1 MNLFRQ
7 QKFSIRKFNVGIF
20 SALIATVTF
29 ISINPTTASA
39 AEQNQPAQNQPAQPA
54 DANAQP
60 NANAGAQANPAAQPA
75 APANQGQPAAQPAN
89 QGGQA
94 NPAGGTAQ
102 PAGGAAQ
109 PAAGTAQPAGQG
121 NQADPNNAAQ
131 AQPGNQAAPANQA
144 GQGNNQ
150 ATPANQTQ
158 PANAPAAAQPAAPVA
173 ANAQTQDPNASN
185 TGEGSI
191 NTTLTFDDPAISTDE
206 NRQDPTVTVTDKV
219 NGYSLIN
226 NGKIGFVNSELRRSD
241 MFDKNNPQN
250 YQARG
255 NVAALGRVNANDST
269 DHGNFNGISKT
280 VNVKPDSEL
289 IINFTTMQTN
299 SKQGATNL
307 VIKDAK
313 KNTELATVNVAK
325 TGTAHLFKVPTDADR
340 LDLQF
345 IPDNTA
351 VADASRIT
359 TNKDG
364 YKYYSFI
371 DNVGL
376 FSGSHL
382 YVKNRDLAPKA
393 TNNKEYTI
401 NTEIGNNGNFG
412 ASLKSDQF
420 KYEVTLPQGVTYV
433 NDSLT
438 TTFPNGNED
447 STVLKNM
454 TVNYDQNANKVTFT
468 SQGVT
473 TARGTHTKEVLFP
486 DKSLKLSYKVNVA
499 NIDTPKNIDFNEKL
513 TYRTASDVVINNAQ
527 PEVTLTAD
535 PFSVA
540 VEMNKDA
547 LQQQVNSQVDNSHYT
562 TASIAEYNKL
572 KQQADTILNED
583 ANHVETA
590 NRASQTDIDGLVTKL
605 QAALIDNQAAI
616 AELDAKAQEK
626 VTAAQQSKKVT
637 QDEVAALVTKIN
649 NDKNNAIAEINKQT
663 TSQGVTTEK
672 DNGIAVLEQ
681 DVITP
686 TVKPQAK
693 QDIIQA
699 VTTRKQQIKKSN
711 ASLQDEKDVANDKI
725 GKIETK
731 AIKDIGAA
739 TTNAQVEAIKTK
751 AINDINQ
758 TTPATTAK
766 AAALEEFDEVVQ
778 AQIDQAPLNP
788 DTTNEEVAEA
798 IERINAAKV
807 SGVKAIETT
816 MTAQDLERVKNE
828 EISKIEN
835 ITDSTQTKMDAYN
848 EVKQAA
854 TARKAQNATV
864 SNATNEEVAEADA
877 AVEAAQK
884 QGLHD
889 IQVVKSKQEVADT
902 KSKVL
907 DKINAIQTQ
916 AKVKPAADTE
926 VENAYNTRKQ
936 EIQNSNASTTEEK
949 QAAYTELDTKK
960 QEARTNLDT
969 ANSNSEVAT
978 AKDNGIAAINQVQ
991 AATTKKSDAK
1001 AEIAQK
1007 ASERKTAIEA
1017 MNDSTTEE
1025 QQAAKDKVDQ
1035 AVVTANADIDNA
1047 AANADIDNAAANAD
1061 VDNAKTTN
1069 EATIA
1074 AITPDANVKPAA
1086 KQAIA
1091 DKVQAQETAINANNG
1106 STTEEKEA
1114 AKQQVQTE
1122 KTTADT
1128 AIDGAHS
1135 NAEVEAAK
1143 NAEIAKIEAIQPAT
1157 TTKDDAK
1164 QAIATKANERK
1175 TAIAQTQDIT
1185 AEEIAA
1191 ANADVDNAVTQANS
1205 NIEAANS
1212 QNDVDQAK
1220 TTGETSIDQV
1230 TPTVNKKVT
1239 ARNEITAILNNKL
1252 QEIQATPDAT
1262 DEEKQAADAEANT
1275 ENGKANQA
1283 ISAAITNAQ
1292 VDEAKA
1298 NAEAAINAVTP
1309 KVVKK
1314 QAAKDEI
1321 DQLQATQ
1328 TNVINNDQ
1336 NATTEEKEA
1345 AIQQLAT
1352 AVTDAK
1358 NNITAATD
1366 DNGVDQAKDAG
1377 KNSIQSTQ
1385 PATAVKLNAKNDV
1398 DQAVTT
1404 QNQAIDN
1411 TTGATTEE
1419 KNAAKDLVLKA
1430 KEKAYLDI
1438 LNAQTTNDVTQ
1449 IKDQAVTDIQ
1459 GITADTTIKDVAKD
1473 ELATKANEQKALIA
1487 QTADATT
1494 EEKEQANQQVDAQ
1507 LTQGNQNIENAQSID
1522 DVNTAKENAIQ
1533 AIDPIQASTDVKTNA
1548 RAELLTEMQNK
1559 ITEILSDNTT
1569 TNEEKG
1575 KDIEP
1580 VRATYEE
1587 GLNNINTAN
1596 TTGDVTTAKDTAV
1609 QKVQQLHANPVK
1621 KPAGKTAL
1629 DQAAADRKTQIEQ
1642 TPNAS
1647 QQEINDAKQEVDA
1660 ALNQAKTNVDQSSTN
1675 EYVDNAVKEGKAKI
1689 NAVKTFSEYK
1699 KDALAKIADAY
1710 NAKVNEA
1717 DNSNASTS
1725 SEIAEAK
1732 QKLAELKQTADQNVN
1747 QATSKDDIE
1756 VQIHNDLD
1764 NINDYTI
1771 PTGKKESATTD
1782 LYAYADQKKNNI
1794 SADTNAT
1801 QDEKQQAIKQVDQNV
1816 QTALESIN
1824 NGVDNGDVDDALTQ
1838 GKAAIDAI
1846 QVDATVKPKANQAIE
1861 VKAEDT
1867 KESIDQSDQLTAE
1880 EKTEALAMIKQIT
1893 DQAKQGIT
1901 DATTTAEVEKAKAQG
1916 LEAFDNI
1923 QIDSTEKQKAIEEL
1937 ETALDQIEA
1946 GVNVDADATT
1956 EEKEAFTNALED
1968 ILSKA
1973 TEDISDQ
1980 TTNAEIATVKN
1991 SALEQLKA
1999 QRINPEV
2006 KKNAL
2011 EAIREVVNKQI
2022 EIIKNADA
2030 DASAKE
2036 IARTDLGRYF
2046 DRFADKLDKTQTNAE
2061 VAELQNVTIP
2071 AIEAIVPQNDP
2082 DANDTNNGIDNNDA
2096 TANSNAN
2103 ATPENTGQP
2112 NVSETTDNGKADAS
2126 PTTPNNSDA
2135 ATGETTATSA
2145 TDDAN
2150 DKPQANNNSSVD
2162 ASTNSPT
2169 MDNDV
2174 TSKPEVEST
2183 NNGTT
2188 DKPVTETDNAT
2199 PAESTTNNNST
2210 TTATNENAPTGST
2223 ATAPTTASTEAASSA
2238 DSKDNASVNDS
2249 KQNAEVNN
2257 SAESQS
2263 TNGKVAQPKSENK
2276 AKAEKDGRDST
2287 NQSMVESTTETLPSA
2302 DITEPNVPSNT
2313 SKDKEESTTN
2323 QTDAGQL
2330 KSETNVASNEA
2341 DKSPSKADT
2350 EVSNKP
2356 STSASS
2362 EAKDKM
2368 TSTNVSQ
2375 KDDTATAD
2383 TNDTQTSV
2391 GPVANNKA
2399 KDMQTNDTQKSVGS
2413 VANNKATQNDGAN
2426 ASPATVSNGS
2436 NSANQ
2441 DMLNV
2446 TKPEENKVKTKSAQ
2460 QGKVNK
2466 PKQQAKTLPD
2476 TGMSHNDDL
2485 PYAELALG
2493 AGMAFLIR
2501 RFTKKDQQTEE

>member
-29 ISINPTTASA
+29 ISTNPTTASA

-54 DANAQP
+54 DANTQP
-60 NANAGAQANPAAQPA
+60 NANAGAQANPTAQPA

-94 NPAGGTAQ
+94 NPAGG
-102 PAGGAAQ
+102 AAQ
-109 PAAGTAQPAGQG
+109 PNTQPAGQG

-150 ATPANQTQ
+150 ATPNNNATPANQTQ
-158 PANAPAAAQPAAPVA
+158 PANAPAAAQPA

-325 TGTAHLFKVPTDADR
+325 TGTAHLFKVPTDADS

-393 TNNKEYTI
+393 TNNKEFTI

-412 ASLKSDQF
+412 ASLKADQF

-572 KQQADTILNED
+572 KQQADNILNED

-590 NRASQTDIDGLVTKL
+590 NRASQAAIDGLVTKL

-731 AIKDIGAA
+731 AIKDIDAA

-758 TTPATTAK
+758 TAPATTAK

-807 SGVKAIETT
+807 SGVKAIEATT
-816 MTAQDLERVKNE
+816 TAQDLERVKNE

-848 EVKQAA
+848 DVKQAA

-960 QEARTNLDT
+960 QEARTNLDA
-969 ANSNSEVAT
+969 ANTNSDVTT
-978 AKDNGIAAINQVQ
+978 AKDNSIAAINQVQ

-1035 AVVTANADIDNA
+1035 AVVTANTDIDNA
-1047 AANADIDNAAANAD
+1047 AANTD

-1074 AITPDANVKPAA
+1074 AITPDANVKPTA

-1091 DKVQAQETAINANNG
+1091 DKVQAQETAIDAYNG
-1106 STTEEKEA
+1106 ATTEEKAA

-1122 KTTADT
+1122 KTTADA

-1164 QAIATKANERK
+1164 QAITTKANERK
-1175 TAIAQTQDIT
+1175 AAIAQTQDIT

-1230 TPTVNKKVT
+1230 TPTVNKKAT
-1239 ARNEITAILNNKL
+1239 ARNEITTILNNKL
-1252 QEIQATPDAT
+1252 QAIQATPDAT

-1283 ISAAITNAQ
+1283 ISAATTNAQ

-1298 NAEAAINAVTP
+1298 NAEVAINAVTP

-1321 DQLQATQ
+1321 DQLQVAQ
-1328 TNVINNDQ
+1328 TSVINNDQ
-1336 NATTEEKEA
+1336 NATNEEKEA

-1385 PATAVKLNAKNDV
+1385 PATAVKSNAKNEV

-1430 KEKAYLDI
+1430 KEKAYQDI

-1449 IKDQAVTDIQ
+1449 IKDQAVADVQ

-1522 DVNTAKENAIQ
+1522 DVNTAKDNAIQ

-1660 ALNQAKTNVDQSSTN
+1660 TLNQAKTNVDQSSTN

-1699 KDALAKIADAY
+1699 KDALAKIEAAY
-1710 NAKVNEA
+1710 NSKVNEA

-1771 PTGKKESATTD
+1771 PTGKKETATTD

-1861 VKAEDT
+1861 AKAEDT
-1867 KESIDQSDQLTAE
+1867 KESIDHSDQLTAE

-1893 DQAKQGIT
+1893 DQAKKGIN

-2030 DASAKE
+2030 SAKE

-2046 DRFADKLDKTQTNAE
+2046 DRFADNLDKTQTNAE

-2082 DANDTNNGIDNNDA
+2082 DANDTNNGTDNNDA

-2135 ATGETTATSA
+2135 ATGETTATSTNNPS

-2150 DKPQANNNSSVD
+2150 NKPTANNNSSVD
-2162 ASTNSPT
+2162 ASTDNSAT
-2169 MDNDV
+2169 GNGTID
-2174 TSKPEVEST
+2174 KPEVEST

-2188 DKPVTETDNAT
+2188 DKPATETDNVT
-2199 PAESTTNNNST
+2199 PAESTTNNNS

-2238 DSKDNASVNDS
+2238 DSKDNAFVNDS

-2263 TNGKVAQPKSENK
+2263 TNGMVVQPKSENK

-2302 DITEPNVPSNT
+2302 DITEPKVPSNT

-2323 QTDAGQL
+2323 QTDAGHL
-2330 KSETNVASNEA
+2330 KSETNVASNEV
-2341 DKSPSKADT
+2341 DKSEGNVDT
-2350 EVSNKP
+2350 DVSNKP
-2356 STSASS
+2356 STSKPS
-2362 EAKDKM
+2362 EAKDKA
-2368 TSTNVSQ
+2368 TSTEDSQ
-2375 KDDTATAD
+2375 KADMATAD
-2383 TNDTQTSV
+2383 T
-2391 GPVANNKA
+2391 
-2399 KDMQTNDTQKSVGS
+2399 KDNQAAIGATADV
-2413 VANNKATQNDGAN
+2413 NNKATQNDGAN

-2436 NSANQ
+2436 NSTNQ

-2446 TKPEENKVKTKSAQ
+2446 TKTEENKANVKSAQ

>member
-29 ISINPTTASA
+29 ISTNPTTASA

-54 DANAQP
+54 DANTQP
-60 NANAGAQANPAAQPA
+60 NANAGAQANPTAQPA
-75 APANQGQPAAQPAN
+75 APANQGQPAVQPAN

-94 NPAGGTAQ
+94 NPAGG
-102 PAGGAAQ
+102 AAQ
-109 PAAGTAQPAGQG
+109 PNTQPAGQG

-131 AQPGNQAAPANQA
+131 AQPGNQATPANQA

-150 ATPANQTQ
+150 ATPNNNATPANQTQ
-158 PANAPAAAQPAAPVA
+158 PANAPAAAQPAAQPAAPVA

-250 YQARG
+250 YQAKG

-412 ASLKSDQF
+412 ASLKADQF
-420 KYEVTLPQGVTYV
+420 KYEVKLPQGVTYV

-590 NRASQTDIDGLVTKL
+590 NRASQADIDGLVTKL

-731 AIKDIGAA
+731 AIKDIDAA

-807 SGVKAIETT
+807 SGVKAIEATT
-816 MTAQDLERVKNE
+816 TAQDLERVKNE

-877 AVEAAQK
+877 AVDAAQK

-902 KSKVL
+902 KSKVI

-960 QEARTNLDT
+960 QEARTNLDA
-969 ANSNSEVAT
+969 ANTNSDVTT

-1047 AANADIDNAAANAD
+1047 TANTD

-1074 AITPDANVKPAA
+1074 AITPDANVKPQA

-1091 DKVQAQETAINANNG
+1091 DKVQAQETAIDANNG
-1106 STTEEKEA
+1106 STTEEKTA
-1114 AKQQVQTE
+1114 AKQQAQTE
-1122 KTTADT
+1122 KTTADA
-1128 AIDGAHS
+1128 AIDAAHT

-1143 NAEIAKIEAIQPAT
+1143 NA
-1157 TTKDDAK
+1157 
-1164 QAIATKANERK
+1164 
-1175 TAIAQTQDIT
+1175 
-1185 AEEIAA
+1185 EIAA

-1230 TPTVNKKVT
+1230 TPTVNKKAT
-1239 ARNEITAILNNKL
+1239 ARNEITTILNNKL

-1283 ISAAITNAQ
+1283 ISAATTNAQ

-1385 PATAVKLNAKNDV
+1385 PATAVKSNAKNDV

-1430 KEKAYLDI
+1430 KEKAYQDI

-1449 IKDQAVTDIQ
+1449 IKDQAVADIQ

-1771 PTGKKESATTD
+1771 PTGKKETATTD

-2399 KDMQTNDTQKSVGS
+2399 KDMQTNDM
-2413 VANNKATQNDGAN
+2413 KA
-2426 ASPATVSNGS
+2426 SLATVSNGS

-2446 TKPEENKVKTKSAQ
+2446 TNTDDHQAKTKSAQ

-2501 RFTKKDQQTEE
+2501 RSTKKDQQTEE

>member
-29 ISINPTTASA
+29 ISTNPTTASA
-39 AEQNQPAQNQPAQPA
+39 AEQNQPAQNQP
-54 DANAQP
+54 
-60 NANAGAQANPAAQPA
+60 AQPA

-94 NPAGGTAQ
+94 NPAGG
-102 PAGGAAQ
+102 AAQ
-109 PAAGTAQPAGQG
+109 PNTQPAGQG

-150 ATPANQTQ
+150 ATPNNNATPANQTQ
-158 PANAPAAAQPAAPVA
+158 PANAPAAAQPA

-393 TNNKEYTI
+393 TNNKEFTI

-412 ASLKSDQF
+412 ASLKADQF

-572 KQQADTILNED
+572 KQQADNILNED

-590 NRASQTDIDGLVTKL
+590 NRASQAAIDGLVTKL

-731 AIKDIGAA
+731 AIKDIDAA

-758 TTPATTAK
+758 TAPATTAK

-807 SGVKAIETT
+807 SGVKAIEATT
-816 MTAQDLERVKNE
+816 TAQDLERVKNE

-848 EVKQAA
+848 DVKQAA

-960 QEARTNLDT
+960 QEARTNLDA
-969 ANSNSEVAT
+969 ANTNSDVTT
-978 AKDNGIAAINQVQ
+978 AKDNSIAAINQVQ

-1035 AVVTANADIDNA
+1035 AVVTANTDIDNA
-1047 AANADIDNAAANAD
+1047 AANTD

-1074 AITPDANVKPAA
+1074 AITPDANVKPTA

-1091 DKVQAQETAINANNG
+1091 DKVQAQETAIDAYNG
-1106 STTEEKEA
+1106 ATTEEKAA

-1122 KTTADT
+1122 KTTADA

-1164 QAIATKANERK
+1164 QAITTKANERK
-1175 TAIAQTQDIT
+1175 AAIAQTQDIT

-1230 TPTVNKKVT
+1230 TPTVNKKAT
-1239 ARNEITAILNNKL
+1239 ARNEITTILNNKL
-1252 QEIQATPDAT
+1252 QAIQATPDAT

-1283 ISAAITNAQ
+1283 ISAATTNAQ

-1298 NAEAAINAVTP
+1298 NAEVAINAVTP

-1321 DQLQATQ
+1321 DQLQVAQ
-1328 TNVINNDQ
+1328 TSVINNDQ
-1336 NATTEEKEA
+1336 NATNEEKEA

-1385 PATAVKLNAKNDV
+1385 PATAVKSNAKNEV

-1430 KEKAYLDI
+1430 KEKAYQDI

-1449 IKDQAVTDIQ
+1449 IKDQAVADVQ

-1522 DVNTAKENAIQ
+1522 DVNTAKDNAIQ

-1660 ALNQAKTNVDQSSTN
+1660 TLNQAKTNVDQSSTN

-1699 KDALAKIADAY
+1699 KDALAKIEAAY
-1710 NAKVNEA
+1710 NSKVNEA

-1771 PTGKKESATTD
+1771 PTGKKETATTD

-1861 VKAEDT
+1861 AKAEDT
-1867 KESIDQSDQLTAE
+1867 KESIDHSDQLTAE

-1893 DQAKQGIT
+1893 DQAKKGIN

-2030 DASAKE
+2030 SAKE

-2046 DRFADKLDKTQTNAE
+2046 DRFADNLDKTQTNAE

-2082 DANDTNNGIDNNDA
+2082 DANDTNNGTDNNDA

-2135 ATGETTATSA
+2135 ATGETTATSTNNPS

-2150 DKPQANNNSSVD
+2150 NKPTANNNSSVD
-2162 ASTNSPT
+2162 ASTDNSAT
-2169 MDNDV
+2169 GNGTID
-2174 TSKPEVEST
+2174 KPEVEST

-2188 DKPVTETDNAT
+2188 DKPATETDNVT
-2199 PAESTTNNNST
+2199 PAESTTNNNS

-2238 DSKDNASVNDS
+2238 DSKDNAFVNDS

-2263 TNGKVAQPKSENK
+2263 TNGMVVQPKSENK

-2302 DITEPNVPSNT
+2302 DITEPKVPSNT

-2323 QTDAGQL
+2323 QTDAGHL
-2330 KSETNVASNEA
+2330 KSETNVASNEV
-2341 DKSPSKADT
+2341 DKSEGNVDT
-2350 EVSNKP
+2350 DVSNKP
-2356 STSASS
+2356 STSKPS
-2362 EAKDKM
+2362 EAKDKA
-2368 TSTNVSQ
+2368 TSTEDSQ
-2375 KDDTATAD
+2375 KADMATAD
-2383 TNDTQTSV
+2383 T
-2391 GPVANNKA
+2391 
-2399 KDMQTNDTQKSVGS
+2399 KDNQAAIGATADV
-2413 VANNKATQNDGAN
+2413 NNKATQNDGAN

-2436 NSANQ
+2436 NSTNQ

-2446 TKPEENKVKTKSAQ
+2446 TKTEENKANVKSAQ

>member
-29 ISINPTTASA
+29 ISTNPTTASA
-39 AEQNQPAQNQPAQPA
+39 AEQNQPAQNQPA
-54 DANAQP
+54 DANTQP
-60 NANAGAQANPAAQPA
+60 NANAGAQANPTAQPA

-94 NPAGGTAQ
+94 NPAGG
-102 PAGGAAQ
+102 AAQ
-109 PAAGTAQPAGQG
+109 PNTQPAGQG

-150 ATPANQTQ
+150 ATPNNNATPANQTQ
-158 PANAPAAAQPAAPVA
+158 PANAPAAAQPA

-393 TNNKEYTI
+393 TNNKEFTI

-412 ASLKSDQF
+412 ASLKADQF

-572 KQQADTILNED
+572 KQQADNILNED

-590 NRASQTDIDGLVTKL
+590 NRASQAAIDGLVTKL

-731 AIKDIGAA
+731 AIKDIDAA

-758 TTPATTAK
+758 TAPATTAK

-807 SGVKAIETT
+807 SGVKAIEATT
-816 MTAQDLERVKNE
+816 TAQDLERVKNE

-848 EVKQAA
+848 DVKQAA

-960 QEARTNLDT
+960 QEARTNLDA
-969 ANSNSEVAT
+969 ANTNSDVTT
-978 AKDNGIAAINQVQ
+978 AKDNSIAAINQVQ

-1035 AVVTANADIDNA
+1035 AVVTANTDIDNA
-1047 AANADIDNAAANAD
+1047 AANTD

-1074 AITPDANVKPAA
+1074 AITPDANVKPTA

-1091 DKVQAQETAINANNG
+1091 DKVQAQETAIDAYNG
-1106 STTEEKEA
+1106 ATTEEKAA

-1122 KTTADT
+1122 KTTADA

-1164 QAIATKANERK
+1164 QAITTKANERK
-1175 TAIAQTQDIT
+1175 AAIAQTQDIT

-1230 TPTVNKKVT
+1230 TPTVNKKAT
-1239 ARNEITAILNNKL
+1239 ARNEITTILNNKL
-1252 QEIQATPDAT
+1252 QAIQATPDAT

-1283 ISAAITNAQ
+1283 ISAATTNAQ

-1298 NAEAAINAVTP
+1298 NAEVAINAVTP

-1321 DQLQATQ
+1321 DQLQVAQ
-1328 TNVINNDQ
+1328 TSVINNDQ
-1336 NATTEEKEA
+1336 NATNEEKEA

-1385 PATAVKLNAKNDV
+1385 PATAVKSNAKNEV

-1430 KEKAYLDI
+1430 KEKAYQDI

-1449 IKDQAVTDIQ
+1449 IKDQAVADVQ

-1522 DVNTAKENAIQ
+1522 DVNTAKDNAIQ

-1660 ALNQAKTNVDQSSTN
+1660 TLNQAKTNVDQSSTN

-1699 KDALAKIADAY
+1699 KDALAKIEAVY
-1710 NAKVNEA
+1710 NSKVNEA

-1771 PTGKKESATTD
+1771 PTGKKETATTD

-1861 VKAEDT
+1861 AKAEDT
-1867 KESIDQSDQLTAE
+1867 KESIDHSDQLTAE

-1893 DQAKQGIT
+1893 DQAKKGIN

-2030 DASAKE
+2030 SAKE

-2046 DRFADKLDKTQTNAE
+2046 DRFADNLDKTQTNAE

-2082 DANDTNNGIDNNDA
+2082 DANDTNNGTDNNDA

-2135 ATGETTATSA
+2135 ATGETTATSTNNPS

-2150 DKPQANNNSSVD
+2150 NKPTANNNSSVD
-2162 ASTNSPT
+2162 ASTDNSAT
-2169 MDNDV
+2169 GNGTID
-2174 TSKPEVEST
+2174 KPEVEST

-2188 DKPVTETDNAT
+2188 DKPATETDNVT
-2199 PAESTTNNNST
+2199 PAESTTNNNS

-2238 DSKDNASVNDS
+2238 DSKDNAFVNDS

-2263 TNGKVAQPKSENK
+2263 TNGMVVQPKSENK

-2302 DITEPNVPSNT
+2302 DITEPKVPSNT

-2323 QTDAGQL
+2323 QTDAGHL
-2330 KSETNVASNEA
+2330 KSETNVASNEV
-2341 DKSPSKADT
+2341 DKSEGNVDT
-2350 EVSNKP
+2350 DVSNKP
-2356 STSASS
+2356 STSKPS
-2362 EAKDKM
+2362 EAKDKA
-2368 TSTNVSQ
+2368 TSTEDSQ
-2375 KDDTATAD
+2375 KADMATAD
-2383 TNDTQTSV
+2383 T
-2391 GPVANNKA
+2391 
-2399 KDMQTNDTQKSVGS
+2399 KDNQAAIGATADV
-2413 VANNKATQNDGAN
+2413 NNKATQNDGAN

-2436 NSANQ
+2436 NSTNQ

-2446 TKPEENKVKTKSAQ
+2446 TKTEENKANVKSAQ

>member
-29 ISINPTTASA
+29 ISTNPTTASA

-54 DANAQP
+54 DANTQP

-94 NPAGGTAQ
+94 NPAGG
-102 PAGGAAQ
+102 AAQ
-109 PAAGTAQPAGQG
+109 PNTQPAGQG

-150 ATPANQTQ
+150 ATPNNNATPANQTQ
-158 PANAPAAAQPAAPVA
+158 PANAPAAVQPAAPVA

-250 YQARG
+250 YQAKG

-351 VADASRIT
+351 VADTSRIT

-412 ASLKSDQF
+412 ASLKADQF

-590 NRASQTDIDGLVTKL
+590 NRASQADIDGLVTKL

-731 AIKDIGAA
+731 AIKDIDAA

-758 TTPATTAK
+758 TAPATTAK

-807 SGVKAIETT
+807 SGVKAIEATT
-816 MTAQDLERVKNE
+816 TAQDLERVKNE

-848 EVKQAA
+848 DVKQAA
-854 TARKAQNATV
+854 TARKTQNATV

-877 AVEAAQK
+877 AVDAAQK

-949 QAAYTELDTKK
+949 QAAYTELDAKK
-960 QEARTNLDT
+960 QEARTNLDA
-969 ANSNSEVAT
+969 ANTNSDVTT

-1035 AVVTANADIDNA
+1035 VVVT
-1047 AANADIDNAAANAD
+1047 ANADIDNAAANAD

-1074 AITPDANVKPAA
+1074 AITPDANVKPTA

-1091 DKVQAQETAINANNG
+1091 DKVQAQETAIDANNG
-1106 STTEEKEA
+1106 STTEEKTA

-1122 KTTADT
+1122 KTTADA
-1128 AIDGAHS
+1128 AIDAAHT

-1157 TTKDDAK
+1157 TTKDNAK
-1164 QAIATKANERK
+1164 EAIATKANERK

-1191 ANADVDNAVTQANS
+1191 ANADVDNAVTQANN

-1230 TPTVNKKVT
+1230 TPTVNKKAT
-1239 ARNEITAILNNKL
+1239 ARNEITTILNNKL
-1252 QEIQATPDAT
+1252 QAIQATPDAT
-1262 DEEKQAADAEANT
+1262 NEEKQAADAEANT
-1275 ENGKANQA
+1275 ENGKAIQA
-1283 ISAAITNAQ
+1283 IAAATTNAD

-1336 NATTEEKEA
+1336 NATNEEKEA

-1385 PATAVKLNAKNDV
+1385 PATAVKSNAKNDV

-1430 KEKAYLDI
+1430 KEKAYQDI

-1449 IKDQAVTDIQ
+1449 IKDQAVADIQ

-1507 LTQGNQNIENAQSID
+1507 LTQGNQ
-1522 DVNTAKENAIQ
+1522 
-1533 AIDPIQASTDVKTNA
+1533 
-1548 RAELLTEMQNK
+1548 
-1559 ITEILSDNTT
+1559 
-1569 TNEEKG
+1569 
-1575 KDIEP
+1575 
-1580 VRATYEE
+1580 
-1587 GLNNINTAN
+1587 
-1596 TTGDVTTAKDTAV
+1596 
-1609 QKVQQLHANPVK
+1609 NPVK

-1771 PTGKKESATTD
+1771 PTGKKETATTD

-2391 GPVANNKA
+2391 GPDANNKA
-2399 KDMQTNDTQKSVGS
+2399 MQNG
-2413 VANNKATQNDGAN
+2413 GAN
-2426 ASPATVSNGS
+2426 ASSATVSNGS
-2436 NSANQ
+2436 HSMHQ
-2441 DMLNV
+2441 DMLKV
-2446 TKPEENKVKTKSAQ
+2446 TNTDDHQAKTKSAQ

>member
-94 NPAGGTAQ
+94 NPAGGAAQ
-102 PAGGAAQ
+102 PVGGAAQ

-158 PANAPAAAQPAAPVA
+158 PANAPAAQPAAPVA

-393 TNNKEYTI
+393 TNNKEFTI

-412 ASLKSDQF
+412 ASLKADQF
-420 KYEVTLPQGVTYV
+420 KYEVTLPQGVTYI

-454 TVNYDQNANKVTFT
+454 TVNYDQTANKVTFT

-590 NRASQTDIDGLVTKL
+590 NRASQADIDGLVTKL

-616 AELDAKAQEK
+616 AELDTKAQEK

-731 AIKDIGAA
+731 AIKDIDAA

-807 SGVKAIETT
+807 SGVKAIEATT
-816 MTAQDLERVKNE
+816 TAQDLERVKNE

-864 SNATNEEVAEADA
+864 SNATNEEVAEAD
-877 AVEAAQK
+877 
-884 QGLHD
+884 
-889 IQVVKSKQEVADT
+889 
-902 KSKVL
+902 
-907 DKINAIQTQ
+907 
-916 AKVKPAADTE
+916 TE

-960 QEARTNLDT
+960 QEARTNLDA
-969 ANSNSEVAT
+969 ANTNSAVTT

-1025 QQAAKDKVDQ
+1025 QQAAKEKVDQ
-1035 AVVTANADIDNA
+1035 AVLSANADIDNA
-1047 AANADIDNAAANAD
+1047 AANTD

-1074 AITPDANVKPAA
+1074 AITPDANVKPQA

-1091 DKVQAQETAINANNG
+1091 DKVQAQEKAIDANNG
-1106 STTEEKEA
+1106 STTEEKAA

-1122 KTTADT
+1122 KTTADA
-1128 AIDGAHS
+1128 AIDAAHT

-1157 TTKDDAK
+1157 TTKDNAK
-1164 QAIATKANERK
+1164 EAIATKANERK

-1230 TPTVNKKVT
+1230 TPTVNKKAT

-1275 ENGKANQA
+1275 ENGKAIQA
-1283 ISAAITNAQ
+1283 IAAATTNAQ
-1292 VDEAKA
+1292 VDEAKT

-1314 QAAKDEI
+1314 QTAKDEI

-1385 PATAVKLNAKNDV
+1385 PATSVKSNAKNDV

-1430 KEKAYLDI
+1430 KEKAYQDI

-1449 IKDQAVTDIQ
+1449 IKDQAVADIQ

-1522 DVNTAKENAIQ
+1522 DVNTAKDNAIQ

-1559 ITEILSDNTT
+1559 ITEILNNNET

-1575 KDIEP
+1575 NDIGP
-1580 VRATYEE
+1580 VRAAYEE
-1587 GLNNINTAN
+1587 GLNNINAAT

-1621 KPAGKTAL
+1621 KPAGKKEL
-1629 DQAAADRKTQIEQ
+1629 DQAAADKKTQIEQ

-1647 QQEINDAKQEVDA
+1647 QQEINDAKQEVDTE
-1660 ALNQAKTNVDQSSTN
+1660 LNQAKTNVDQSSTN

-1699 KDALAKIADAY
+1699 KDALAKIEDAY

-1801 QDEKQQAIKQVDQNV
+1801 QDEKQ
-1816 QTALESIN
+1816 
-1824 NGVDNGDVDDALTQ
+1824 
-1838 GKAAIDAI
+1838 
-1846 QVDATVKPKANQAIE
+1846 
-1861 VKAEDT
+1861 
-1867 KESIDQSDQLTAE
+1867 
-1880 EKTEALAMIKQIT
+1880 
-1893 DQAKQGIT
+1893 
-1901 DATTTAEVEKAKAQG
+1901 
-1916 LEAFDNI
+1916 
-1923 QIDSTEKQKAIEEL
+1923 
-1937 ETALDQIEA
+1937 
-1946 GVNVDADATT
+1946 
-1956 EEKEAFTNALED
+1956 
-1968 ILSKA
+1968 
-1973 TEDISDQ
+1973 
-1980 TTNAEIATVKN
+1980 
-1991 SALEQLKA
+1991 
-1999 QRINPEV
+1999 
-2006 KKNAL
+2006 
-2011 EAIREVVNKQI
+2011 
-2022 EIIKNADA
+2022 
-2030 DASAKE
+2030 
-2036 IARTDLGRYF
+2036 
-2046 DRFADKLDKTQTNAE
+2046 
-2061 VAELQNVTIP
+2061 
-2071 AIEAIVPQNDP
+2071 
-2082 DANDTNNGIDNNDA
+2082 
-2096 TANSNAN
+2096 
-2103 ATPENTGQP
+2103 
-2112 NVSETTDNGKADAS
+2112 
-2126 PTTPNNSDA
+2126 
-2135 ATGETTATSA
+2135 
-2145 TDDAN
+2145 
-2150 DKPQANNNSSVD
+2150 
-2162 ASTNSPT
+2162 
-2169 MDNDV
+2169 
-2174 TSKPEVEST
+2174 
-2183 NNGTT
+2183 
-2188 DKPVTETDNAT
+2188 
-2199 PAESTTNNNST
+2199 
-2210 TTATNENAPTGST
+2210 
-2223 ATAPTTASTEAASSA
+2223 
-2238 DSKDNASVNDS
+2238 
-2249 KQNAEVNN
+2249 
-2257 SAESQS
+2257 
-2263 TNGKVAQPKSENK
+2263 
-2276 AKAEKDGRDST
+2276 
-2287 NQSMVESTTETLPSA
+2287 
-2302 DITEPNVPSNT
+2302 
-2313 SKDKEESTTN
+2313 
-2323 QTDAGQL
+2323 
-2330 KSETNVASNEA
+2330 
-2341 DKSPSKADT
+2341 
-2350 EVSNKP
+2350 
-2356 STSASS
+2356 
-2362 EAKDKM
+2362 
-2368 TSTNVSQ
+2368 
-2375 KDDTATAD
+2375 
-2383 TNDTQTSV
+2383 
-2391 GPVANNKA
+2391 
-2399 KDMQTNDTQKSVGS
+2399 
-2413 VANNKATQNDGAN
+2413 
-2426 ASPATVSNGS
+2426 
-2436 NSANQ
+2436 
-2441 DMLNV
+2441 
-2446 TKPEENKVKTKSAQ
+2446 
-2460 QGKVNK
+2460 
-2466 PKQQAKTLPD
+2466 
-2476 TGMSHNDDL
+2476 
-2485 PYAELALG
+2485 
-2493 AGMAFLIR
+2493 
-2501 RFTKKDQQTEE
+2501 

>member
-29 ISINPTTASA
+29 ISTNPTTASA

-54 DANAQP
+54 DANTQP
-60 NANAGAQANPAAQPA
+60 NANAGAQANPTAQPA

-94 NPAGGTAQ
+94 NPAGG
-102 PAGGAAQ
+102 AAQ
-109 PAAGTAQPAGQG
+109 PNTQPAGQG

-150 ATPANQTQ
+150 ATPNNNATPANQTQ
-158 PANAPAAAQPAAPVA
+158 PANAPAAAQPA

-393 TNNKEYTI
+393 TNNKEFTI

-412 ASLKSDQF
+412 ASLKADQF

-572 KQQADTILNED
+572 KQQADNILNED

-590 NRASQTDIDGLVTKL
+590 NRASQAAIDGLVTKL

-731 AIKDIGAA
+731 AIKDIDAA

-758 TTPATTAK
+758 TAPATTAK

-807 SGVKAIETT
+807 SGVKAIEATT
-816 MTAQDLERVKNE
+816 TAQDLERVKNE

-848 EVKQAA
+848 DVKQAA

-960 QEARTNLDT
+960 QEARTNLDA
-969 ANSNSEVAT
+969 ANTNSDVTT
-978 AKDNGIAAINQVQ
+978 AKDNSIAAINQVQ

-1035 AVVTANADIDNA
+1035 AVVTANTDIDNA
-1047 AANADIDNAAANAD
+1047 AANTD

-1074 AITPDANVKPAA
+1074 AITPDANVKPTA

-1091 DKVQAQETAINANNG
+1091 DKVQAQETAIDAYNG
-1106 STTEEKEA
+1106 ATTEEKAA

-1122 KTTADT
+1122 KTTADA

-1164 QAIATKANERK
+1164 QAITTKANERK
-1175 TAIAQTQDIT
+1175 AAIAQTQDIT

-1230 TPTVNKKVT
+1230 TPTVNKKAT
-1239 ARNEITAILNNKL
+1239 ARNEITTILNNKL
-1252 QEIQATPDAT
+1252 QAIQATPDAT

-1283 ISAAITNAQ
+1283 ISAATTNAQ

-1298 NAEAAINAVTP
+1298 NAEVAINAVTP

-1321 DQLQATQ
+1321 DQLQVAQ
-1328 TNVINNDQ
+1328 TSVINNDQ
-1336 NATTEEKEA
+1336 NATNEEKEA

-1366 DNGVDQAKDAG
+1366 DNGVDQAKNAG

-1385 PATAVKLNAKNDV
+1385 PATAVKSNAKNEV

-1430 KEKAYLDI
+1430 KEKAYQDI

-1449 IKDQAVTDIQ
+1449 IKDQAVADVQ

-1507 LTQGNQNIENAQSID
+1507 LTQGNQNIENTQSID
-1522 DVNTAKENAIQ
+1522 DVNTAKDNAIQ

-1660 ALNQAKTNVDQSSTN
+1660 TLNQAKTNVDQSSTN

-1699 KDALAKIADAY
+1699 KDALAKIEAAY
-1710 NAKVNEA
+1710 NSKVNEA

-1771 PTGKKESATTD
+1771 PTGKKETATTD

-1861 VKAEDT
+1861 AKAEDT
-1867 KESIDQSDQLTAE
+1867 KESIDHSDQLTAE

-1893 DQAKQGIT
+1893 DQAKKGIN

-2030 DASAKE
+2030 SAKE

-2046 DRFADKLDKTQTNAE
+2046 DRFADNLDKTQTNAE

-2082 DANDTNNGIDNNDA
+2082 DANDTNNGTDNNDA

-2135 ATGETTATSA
+2135 ATGETTATSTNNPS

-2150 DKPQANNNSSVD
+2150 NKPTANNNSSVD
-2162 ASTNSPT
+2162 ASTDNSAT
-2169 MDNDV
+2169 GNGTID
-2174 TSKPEVEST
+2174 KPEVEST

-2188 DKPVTETDNAT
+2188 DKPATETDNVT
-2199 PAESTTNNNST
+2199 PAESTTNNNS

-2238 DSKDNASVNDS
+2238 DSKDNAFVNDS

-2263 TNGKVAQPKSENK
+2263 TNGMVVQPKSENK

-2302 DITEPNVPSNT
+2302 DITEPKVPSNT

-2323 QTDAGQL
+2323 QTDAGHL
-2330 KSETNVASNEA
+2330 KSETNVASNEV
-2341 DKSPSKADT
+2341 DKSEGNVDT
-2350 EVSNKP
+2350 DVSNKP
-2356 STSASS
+2356 STSKPS
-2362 EAKDKM
+2362 EAKDKA
-2368 TSTNVSQ
+2368 TSTEDSQ
-2375 KDDTATAD
+2375 KADMATAD
-2383 TNDTQTSV
+2383 T
-2391 GPVANNKA
+2391 
-2399 KDMQTNDTQKSVGS
+2399 KDNQAAIGATADV
-2413 VANNKATQNDGAN
+2413 NNKATQNDGAN

-2436 NSANQ
+2436 NSTNQ

-2446 TKPEENKVKTKSAQ
+2446 TKTEENKANVKSAQ

>member
-29 ISINPTTASA
+29 ISTNPTTASA

-54 DANAQP
+54 DANTQP
-60 NANAGAQANPAAQPA
+60 NANAGAQANPTAQPA

-94 NPAGGTAQ
+94 NPAGG
-102 PAGGAAQ
+102 AAQ
-109 PAAGTAQPAGQG
+109 PNTQPAGQG

-150 ATPANQTQ
+150 ATPNNNATPANQTQ
-158 PANAPAAAQPAAPVA
+158 PANAPAAAQPA

-191 NTTLTFDDPAISTDE
+191 NTILTFDDPAISTDE

-393 TNNKEYTI
+393 TNNKEFTI

-412 ASLKSDQF
+412 ASLKADQF

-572 KQQADTILNED
+572 KQQADNILNED

-590 NRASQTDIDGLVTKL
+590 NRASQAAIDGLVTKL

-731 AIKDIGAA
+731 AIKDIDAA

-758 TTPATTAK
+758 TAPATTAK

-807 SGVKAIETT
+807 SGVKAIEATT
-816 MTAQDLERVKNE
+816 TAQDLEGVKNE

-848 EVKQAA
+848 DVKQAA

-960 QEARTNLDT
+960 QEARTNLDA
-969 ANSNSEVAT
+969 ANTNSDVTT
-978 AKDNGIAAINQVQ
+978 AKDNSIAAINQVQ

-1035 AVVTANADIDNA
+1035 AVVTANTDIDNA
-1047 AANADIDNAAANAD
+1047 AANTD

-1074 AITPDANVKPAA
+1074 AITPDANVKPTA

-1091 DKVQAQETAINANNG
+1091 DKVQAQETAIDAYNG
-1106 STTEEKEA
+1106 ATTEEKAA

-1122 KTTADT
+1122 KTTADA

-1164 QAIATKANERK
+1164 QAITTKANERK
-1175 TAIAQTQDIT
+1175 AAIAQTQDIT

-1230 TPTVNKKVT
+1230 TPTVNKKAT
-1239 ARNEITAILNNKL
+1239 ARNEITTILNNKL
-1252 QEIQATPDAT
+1252 QAIQATPDAT

-1283 ISAAITNAQ
+1283 ISAATTNAQ

-1298 NAEAAINAVTP
+1298 NAEVAINAVTP

-1321 DQLQATQ
+1321 DQLQVAQ
-1328 TNVINNDQ
+1328 TSVINNDQ
-1336 NATTEEKEA
+1336 NATNEEKEA

-1385 PATAVKLNAKNDV
+1385 PATAVKSNAKNEV

-1430 KEKAYLDI
+1430 KEKAYQDI

-1449 IKDQAVTDIQ
+1449 IKDQAVADVQ

-1522 DVNTAKENAIQ
+1522 DVNTAKDNAIQ

-1660 ALNQAKTNVDQSSTN
+1660 TLNQAKTNVDQSSTN

-1699 KDALAKIADAY
+1699 KDALAKIEAAY
-1710 NAKVNEA
+1710 NSKVNEA

-1771 PTGKKESATTD
+1771 PTGKKETATTD

-1861 VKAEDT
+1861 AKAEDT
-1867 KESIDQSDQLTAE
+1867 KESIDHSDQLTAE

-1893 DQAKQGIT
+1893 DQAKKGIN

-2030 DASAKE
+2030 SAKE

-2046 DRFADKLDKTQTNAE
+2046 DRFADNLDKTQTNAE

-2082 DANDTNNGIDNNDA
+2082 DANDTNNGTDNNDA

-2135 ATGETTATSA
+2135 ATGETTATSTNNPS

-2150 DKPQANNNSSVD
+2150 NKPTANNNSSVD
-2162 ASTNSPT
+2162 ASTDNSAT
-2169 MDNDV
+2169 GNGTID
-2174 TSKPEVEST
+2174 KPEVEST

-2188 DKPVTETDNAT
+2188 DKPATETDNVT
-2199 PAESTTNNNST
+2199 PAESTTNNNS

-2238 DSKDNASVNDS
+2238 DSKDNAFVNDS

-2263 TNGKVAQPKSENK
+2263 TNGMVVQPKSENK

-2302 DITEPNVPSNT
+2302 DITEPKVPSNT

-2323 QTDAGQL
+2323 QTDAGHL
-2330 KSETNVASNEA
+2330 KSETNVASNEV
-2341 DKSPSKADT
+2341 DKSEGNVDT
-2350 EVSNKP
+2350 DVSNKP
-2356 STSASS
+2356 STSKPS
-2362 EAKDKM
+2362 EAKDKA
-2368 TSTNVSQ
+2368 TSTEDSQ
-2375 KDDTATAD
+2375 KADMATAD
-2383 TNDTQTSV
+2383 T
-2391 GPVANNKA
+2391 
-2399 KDMQTNDTQKSVGS
+2399 KDNQAAIGATADV
-2413 VANNKATQNDGAN
+2413 NNKATQNDGAN

-2436 NSANQ
+2436 NSTNQ

-2446 TKPEENKVKTKSAQ
+2446 TKTEENKANVKSAQ

>member
-29 ISINPTTASA
+29 ISTNPTTASA

-54 DANAQP
+54 DANTQP
-60 NANAGAQANPAAQPA
+60 NANAGAQANPTAQPA

-94 NPAGGTAQ
+94 NPAGG
-102 PAGGAAQ
+102 AAQ
-109 PAAGTAQPAGQG
+109 PNTQPAGQG

-150 ATPANQTQ
+150 ATPNNNATPANQTQ
-158 PANAPAAAQPAAPVA
+158 PANAPAAAQPA

-393 TNNKEYTI
+393 TNNKEFTI

-412 ASLKSDQF
+412 ASLKADQF

-572 KQQADTILNED
+572 KQQADNILNED

-590 NRASQTDIDGLVTKL
+590 NRASQAAIDGLVTKL

-731 AIKDIGAA
+731 AIKDIDAA

-758 TTPATTAK
+758 TAPATTAK

-807 SGVKAIETT
+807 SGVKAIEATT
-816 MTAQDLERVKNE
+816 TAQDLERVKNE

-848 EVKQAA
+848 DVKQAA

-960 QEARTNLDT
+960 QEARTNLDA
-969 ANSNSEVAT
+969 ANTNSDVTT
-978 AKDNGIAAINQVQ
+978 AKDNSIAAINQVQ

-1035 AVVTANADIDNA
+1035 AVVTANTDIDNA
-1047 AANADIDNAAANAD
+1047 AANTD

-1074 AITPDANVKPAA
+1074 AITPDANVKPTA

-1091 DKVQAQETAINANNG
+1091 DKVQAQETAIDAYNG
-1106 STTEEKEA
+1106 ATTEEKAA

-1122 KTTADT
+1122 KTTADA

-1164 QAIATKANERK
+1164 QAITTKANERK
-1175 TAIAQTQDIT
+1175 AAIAQTQDIT

-1230 TPTVNKKVT
+1230 TPTVNKKAT
-1239 ARNEITAILNNKL
+1239 ARNEITTILNNKL
-1252 QEIQATPDAT
+1252 QAIQATPDAT

-1283 ISAAITNAQ
+1283 ISAATTNAQ

-1298 NAEAAINAVTP
+1298 NAEVAINAVTP

-1321 DQLQATQ
+1321 DQLQVAQ
-1328 TNVINNDQ
+1328 TSVINNDQ
-1336 NATTEEKEA
+1336 NATNEEKEA

-1385 PATAVKLNAKNDV
+1385 PATAVTDAKNEV

-1430 KEKAYLDI
+1430 KEKAYQDI

-1449 IKDQAVTDIQ
+1449 IKDQAVADVQ

-1522 DVNTAKENAIQ
+1522 DVNTAKDNAIQ

-1660 ALNQAKTNVDQSSTN
+1660 TLNQAKTNVDQSSTN

-1699 KDALAKIADAY
+1699 KDALAKIEAAY
-1710 NAKVNEA
+1710 NSKVNEA

-1771 PTGKKESATTD
+1771 PTGKKETATTD

-1861 VKAEDT
+1861 AKAEDT
-1867 KESIDQSDQLTAE
+1867 KESIDHSDQLTAE

-1893 DQAKQGIT
+1893 DQAKKGIN

-2030 DASAKE
+2030 SAKE

-2046 DRFADKLDKTQTNAE
+2046 DRFADNLDKTQTNAE

-2082 DANDTNNGIDNNDA
+2082 DANDTNNGTDNNDA

-2135 ATGETTATSA
+2135 ATGETTATSTNNPS

-2150 DKPQANNNSSVD
+2150 NKPTANNNSSVD
-2162 ASTNSPT
+2162 ASTDNSAT
-2169 MDNDV
+2169 GNGTID
-2174 TSKPEVEST
+2174 KPEVEST

-2188 DKPVTETDNAT
+2188 DKPATETDNVT
-2199 PAESTTNNNST
+2199 PAESTTNNNS

-2238 DSKDNASVNDS
+2238 DSKDNAFVNDS

-2263 TNGKVAQPKSENK
+2263 TNGMVVQPKSENK

-2302 DITEPNVPSNT
+2302 DITEPKVPSNT

-2323 QTDAGQL
+2323 QTDAGHL
-2330 KSETNVASNEA
+2330 KSETNVASNEV
-2341 DKSPSKADT
+2341 DKSEGNVDT
-2350 EVSNKP
+2350 DVSNKP
-2356 STSASS
+2356 STSKPS
-2362 EAKDKM
+2362 EAKDKA
-2368 TSTNVSQ
+2368 TSTEDSQ
-2375 KDDTATAD
+2375 KADMATAD
-2383 TNDTQTSV
+2383 T
-2391 GPVANNKA
+2391 
-2399 KDMQTNDTQKSVGS
+2399 KDNQAAIGATADV
-2413 VANNKATQNDGAN
+2413 NNKATQNDGAN

-2436 NSANQ
+2436 NSTNQ

-2446 TKPEENKVKTKSAQ
+2446 TKTEENKANVKSAQ

>member
-94 NPAGGTAQ
+94 NPAGGAAQ
-102 PAGGAAQ
+102 PVGGAAQ

-158 PANAPAAAQPAAPVA
+158 PANAPAAQPAAPVA

-393 TNNKEYTI
+393 TNNKEFTI

-412 ASLKSDQF
+412 ASLKADQF
-420 KYEVTLPQGVTYV
+420 KYEVTLPQGVTYI

-454 TVNYDQNANKVTFT
+454 TVNYDQTANKVTFT

-590 NRASQTDIDGLVTKL
+590 NRASQADIDGLVTKL

-616 AELDAKAQEK
+616 AELDTKAQEK

-731 AIKDIGAA
+731 AIKDIDAA

-807 SGVKAIETT
+807 SGVKAIEATT
-816 MTAQDLERVKNE
+816 TAQDLERVKNE

-960 QEARTNLDT
+960 QEARTNLDA
-969 ANSNSEVAT
+969 ANTNSAVTT

-1025 QQAAKDKVDQ
+1025 QQAAKEKVDQ
-1035 AVVTANADIDNA
+1035 AVLSANADIDNA
-1047 AANADIDNAAANAD
+1047 AANTD

-1074 AITPDANVKPAA
+1074 AITPDANVKPQA

-1091 DKVQAQETAINANNG
+1091 DKVQAQEKAIDANNG
-1106 STTEEKEA
+1106 STTEEKAA

-1122 KTTADT
+1122 KTTADA
-1128 AIDGAHS
+1128 AIDAAHT

-1157 TTKDDAK
+1157 TTKDNAK
-1164 QAIATKANERK
+1164 EAIATKANERK

-1230 TPTVNKKVT
+1230 TPTVNKKAT

-1262 DEEKQAADAEANT
+1262 DEEKQAADAEA
-1275 ENGKANQA
+1275 
-1283 ISAAITNAQ
+1283 
-1292 VDEAKA
+1292 
-1298 NAEAAINAVTP
+1298 AINAVTP

-1314 QAAKDEI
+1314 QTAKDEI

-1385 PATAVKLNAKNDV
+1385 PATSVKSNAKNDV

-1430 KEKAYLDI
+1430 KEKAYQDI

-1449 IKDQAVTDIQ
+1449 IKDQAVADIQ

-1522 DVNTAKENAIQ
+1522 DVNTAKDNAIQ

-1559 ITEILSDNTT
+1559 ITEILNNNET

-1575 KDIEP
+1575 NDIGP
-1580 VRATYEE
+1580 VRAAYEE
-1587 GLNNINTAN
+1587 GLNNINAAT

-1621 KPAGKTAL
+1621 KPAGKKEL
-1629 DQAAADRKTQIEQ
+1629 DQAAADKKTQIEQ

-1647 QQEINDAKQEVDA
+1647 QQEINDAKQEVDTE
-1660 ALNQAKTNVDQSSTN
+1660 LNQAKTNVDQSSTN

-1699 KDALAKIADAY
+1699 KDALAKIEDAY

-1801 QDEKQQAIKQVDQNV
+1801 QDEKQ
-1816 QTALESIN
+1816 
-1824 NGVDNGDVDDALTQ
+1824 
-1838 GKAAIDAI
+1838 
-1846 QVDATVKPKANQAIE
+1846 
-1861 VKAEDT
+1861 
-1867 KESIDQSDQLTAE
+1867 
-1880 EKTEALAMIKQIT
+1880 
-1893 DQAKQGIT
+1893 
-1901 DATTTAEVEKAKAQG
+1901 
-1916 LEAFDNI
+1916 
-1923 QIDSTEKQKAIEEL
+1923 
-1937 ETALDQIEA
+1937 
-1946 GVNVDADATT
+1946 
-1956 EEKEAFTNALED
+1956 
-1968 ILSKA
+1968 
-1973 TEDISDQ
+1973 
-1980 TTNAEIATVKN
+1980 
-1991 SALEQLKA
+1991 
-1999 QRINPEV
+1999 
-2006 KKNAL
+2006 
-2011 EAIREVVNKQI
+2011 
-2022 EIIKNADA
+2022 
-2030 DASAKE
+2030 
-2036 IARTDLGRYF
+2036 
-2046 DRFADKLDKTQTNAE
+2046 
-2061 VAELQNVTIP
+2061 
-2071 AIEAIVPQNDP
+2071 
-2082 DANDTNNGIDNNDA
+2082 
-2096 TANSNAN
+2096 
-2103 ATPENTGQP
+2103 
-2112 NVSETTDNGKADAS
+2112 
-2126 PTTPNNSDA
+2126 
-2135 ATGETTATSA
+2135 
-2145 TDDAN
+2145 
-2150 DKPQANNNSSVD
+2150 
-2162 ASTNSPT
+2162 
-2169 MDNDV
+2169 
-2174 TSKPEVEST
+2174 
-2183 NNGTT
+2183 
-2188 DKPVTETDNAT
+2188 
-2199 PAESTTNNNST
+2199 
-2210 TTATNENAPTGST
+2210 
-2223 ATAPTTASTEAASSA
+2223 
-2238 DSKDNASVNDS
+2238 
-2249 KQNAEVNN
+2249 
-2257 SAESQS
+2257 
-2263 TNGKVAQPKSENK
+2263 
-2276 AKAEKDGRDST
+2276 
-2287 NQSMVESTTETLPSA
+2287 
-2302 DITEPNVPSNT
+2302 
-2313 SKDKEESTTN
+2313 
-2323 QTDAGQL
+2323 
-2330 KSETNVASNEA
+2330 
-2341 DKSPSKADT
+2341 
-2350 EVSNKP
+2350 
-2356 STSASS
+2356 
-2362 EAKDKM
+2362 
-2368 TSTNVSQ
+2368 
-2375 KDDTATAD
+2375 
-2383 TNDTQTSV
+2383 
-2391 GPVANNKA
+2391 
-2399 KDMQTNDTQKSVGS
+2399 
-2413 VANNKATQNDGAN
+2413 
-2426 ASPATVSNGS
+2426 
-2436 NSANQ
+2436 
-2441 DMLNV
+2441 
-2446 TKPEENKVKTKSAQ
+2446 
-2460 QGKVNK
+2460 
-2466 PKQQAKTLPD
+2466 
-2476 TGMSHNDDL
+2476 
-2485 PYAELALG
+2485 
-2493 AGMAFLIR
+2493 
-2501 RFTKKDQQTEE
+2501 

>member
-1 MNLFRQ
+1 
-7 QKFSIRKFNVGIF
+7 
-20 SALIATVTF
+20 
-29 ISINPTTASA
+29 
-39 AEQNQPAQNQPAQPA
+39 
-54 DANAQP
+54 
-60 NANAGAQANPAAQPA
+60 
-75 APANQGQPAAQPAN
+75 
-89 QGGQA
+89 
-94 NPAGGTAQ
+94 
-102 PAGGAAQ
+102 
-109 PAAGTAQPAGQG
+109 
-121 NQADPNNAAQ
+121 
-131 AQPGNQAAPANQA
+131 
-144 GQGNNQ
+144 
-150 ATPANQTQ
+150 
-158 PANAPAAAQPAAPVA
+158 
-173 ANAQTQDPNASN
+173 
-185 TGEGSI
+185 
-191 NTTLTFDDPAISTDE
+191 
-206 NRQDPTVTVTDKV
+206 
-219 NGYSLIN
+219 
-226 NGKIGFVNSELRRSD
+226 
-241 MFDKNNPQN
+241 
-250 YQARG
+250 
-255 NVAALGRVNANDST
+255 
-269 DHGNFNGISKT
+269 
-280 VNVKPDSEL
+280 
-289 IINFTTMQTN
+289 
-299 SKQGATNL
+299 
-307 VIKDAK
+307 
-313 KNTELATVNVAK
+313 
-325 TGTAHLFKVPTDADR
+325 
-340 LDLQF
+340 
-345 IPDNTA
+345 
-351 VADASRIT
+351 
-359 TNKDG
+359 
-364 YKYYSFI
+364 
-371 DNVGL
+371 
-376 FSGSHL
+376 
-382 YVKNRDLAPKA
+382 
-393 TNNKEYTI
+393 
-401 NTEIGNNGNFG
+401 
-412 ASLKSDQF
+412 
-420 KYEVTLPQGVTYV
+420 
-433 NDSLT
+433 
-438 TTFPNGNED
+438 
-447 STVLKNM
+447 
-454 TVNYDQNANKVTFT
+454 
-468 SQGVT
+468 
-473 TARGTHTKEVLFP
+473 
-486 DKSLKLSYKVNVA
+486 
-499 NIDTPKNIDFNEKL
+499 
-513 TYRTASDVVINNAQ
+513 
-527 PEVTLTAD
+527 
-535 PFSVA
+535 
-540 VEMNKDA
+540 
-547 LQQQVNSQVDNSHYT
+547 
-562 TASIAEYNKL
+562 
-572 KQQADTILNED
+572 
-583 ANHVETA
+583 
-590 NRASQTDIDGLVTKL
+590 
-605 QAALIDNQAAI
+605 
-616 AELDAKAQEK
+616 
-626 VTAAQQSKKVT
+626 
-637 QDEVAALVTKIN
+637 
-649 NDKNNAIAEINKQT
+649 
-663 TSQGVTTEK
+663 
-672 DNGIAVLEQ
+672 
-681 DVITP
+681 
-686 TVKPQAK
+686 
-693 QDIIQA
+693 
-699 VTTRKQQIKKSN
+699 
-711 ASLQDEKDVANDKI
+711 
-725 GKIETK
+725 
-731 AIKDIGAA
+731 
-739 TTNAQVEAIKTK
+739 
-751 AINDINQ
+751 
-758 TTPATTAK
+758 
-766 AAALEEFDEVVQ
+766 
-778 AQIDQAPLNP
+778 
-788 DTTNEEVAEA
+788 
-798 IERINAAKV
+798 
-807 SGVKAIETT
+807 
-816 MTAQDLERVKNE
+816 
-828 EISKIEN
+828 
-835 ITDSTQTKMDAYN
+835 MDAYN

-864 SNATNEEVAEADA
+864 SNATDEEVAEADA
-877 AVEAAQK
+877 AVDAAQTE
-884 QGLHD
+884 GLHD

-902 KSKVL
+902 KAKVL

-916 AKVKPAADTE
+916 ARVKPAADRE
-926 VENAYNTRKQ
+926 VDNAYNTRKQ
-936 EIQNSNASTTEEK
+936 EIQNSNTSTTEEK
-949 QAAYTELDTKK
+949 EAAYTQLDAKK
-960 QEARTNLDT
+960 QEARTNLDA
-969 ANSNSEVAT
+969 ANTNSAVTT

-1035 AVVTANADIDNA
+1035 AVVNANADIDNA
-1047 AANADIDNAAANAD
+1047 AANND

-1074 AITPDANVKPAA
+1074 AITPDANVKPQA

-1091 DKVQAQETAINANNG
+1091 DKVQAQETAIDANNG
-1106 STTEEKEA
+1106 ATTEEKTA

-1175 TAIAQTQDIT
+1175 AAIAQTQEIT

-1191 ANADVDNAVTQANS
+1191 ANANVDNAVTEAN
-1205 NIEAANS
+1205 NHIETANS
-1212 QNDVDQAK
+1212 QNEVDQAK
-1220 TTGETSIDQV
+1220 TTGEASIDQV
-1230 TPTVNKKVT
+1230 TPTVNKKAT
-1239 ARNEITAILNNKL
+1239 ARNEITTILNNKL
-1252 QEIQATPDAT
+1252 QAIQATPDAT
-1262 DEEKQAADAEANT
+1262 DEEKQAAETEANT
-1275 ENGKANQA
+1275 ENAKANQA
-1283 ISAAITNAQ
+1283 ITAATTNAE
-1292 VDEAKA
+1292 VDEAKT

-1309 KVVKK
+1309 KVMKK

-1321 DQLQATQ
+1321 DQLQAAQ
-1328 TNVINNDQ
+1328 TAVINNDQ
-1336 NATTEEKEA
+1336 NATNEEKEA

-1366 DNGVDQAKDAG
+1366 NNGVDTAKDAG

-1385 PATAVKLNAKNDV
+1385 PATAVKSNAKNEV

-1419 KNAAKDLVLKA
+1419 KNAAKDLVSKA
-1430 KEKAYLDI
+1430 KEKAYQDI

-1449 IKDQAVTDIQ
+1449 IKDQAVADIQ

-1473 ELATKANEQKALIA
+1473 ELATKAKEQKALIA

-1507 LTQGNQNIENAQSID
+1507 LTQGNQNIENAKSID
-1522 DVNTAKENAIQ
+1522 DVNTAKDNAIQ

-1548 RAELLTEMQNK
+1548 RAELLNEMQNK
-1559 ITEILSDNTT
+1559 ITEILNDNTT

-1580 VRATYEE
+1580 VRAAYEE
-1587 GLNNINTAN
+1587 GLNNINAAT

-1621 KPAGKTAL
+1621 KPAGKTEL
-1629 DQAAADRKTQIEQ
+1629 DQAAADKKTQIEQ

-1660 ALNQAKTNVDQSSTN
+1660 ALNQAKTNIDQSSTN

-1794 SADTNAT
+1794 LADTNAT

-1824 NGVDNGDVDDALTQ
+1824 NGVDNSDVDDALTQ
-1838 GKAAIDAI
+1838 GKATIDAV
-1846 QVDATVKPKANQAIE
+1846 QVDATVKPKANQAIDA
-1861 VKAEDT
+1861 KAQET

-1880 EKTEALAMIKQIT
+1880 EKTAALATIKQIT
-1893 DQAKQGIT
+1893 DQAKQGII

-1937 ETALDQIEA
+1937 EAALDQIEA

-1999 QRINPEV
+1999 QRINPVV

-2022 EIIKNADA
+2022 EIIENADA

-2046 DRFADKLDKTQTNAE
+2046 DRFADKLDKTQTNTE
-2061 VAELQNVTIP
+2061 VDELQNVTIP
-2071 AIEAIVPQNDP
+2071 AIEAIVPQKDP
-2082 DANDTNNGIDNNDA
+2082 NANDTNSGSDNNDA

-2112 NVSETTDNGKADAS
+2112 NVTESTDNANADTS
-2126 PTTPNNSDA
+2126 STTTNNHNDA
-2135 ATGETTATSA
+2135 ATGGTTATSTDNSA
-2145 TDDAN
+2145 TGN
-2150 DKPQANNNSSVD
+2150 GTSDKS
-2162 ASTNSPT
+2162 
-2169 MDNDV
+2169 
-2174 TSKPEVEST
+2174 EVEST

-2188 DKPVTETDNAT
+2188 DKSATETDNAT
-2199 PAESTTNNNST
+2199 PAESARNNNS

-2223 ATAPTTASTEAASSA
+2223 ATVPTTNASTGAASSA

-2276 AKAEKDGRDST
+2276 AKDEKDGRDST

-2302 DITEPNVPSNT
+2302 DITEPKVPSNT
-2313 SKDKEESTTN
+2313 EKDKKESTTN

-2341 DKSPSKADT
+2341 DKSEGNVDT
-2350 EVSNKP
+2350 DVSNKP
-2356 STSASS
+2356 STSKPS
-2362 EAKDKM
+2362 EAKDKA
-2368 TSTNVSQ
+2368 TSTEDSQ
-2375 KDDTATAD
+2375 KADMATSDKKDNQAAIGATAD
-2383 TNDTQTSV
+2383 V
-2391 GPVANNKA
+2391 
-2399 KDMQTNDTQKSVGS
+2399 
-2413 VANNKATQNDGAN
+2413 NNKATQNDGAN

-2441 DMLNV
+2441 DMLKV
-2446 TKPEENKVKTKSAQ
+2446 TNTDKHQAKATSAQ
-2460 QGKVNK
+2460 QGKENK
-2466 PKQQAKTLPD
+2466 AKQQAKTLPD

-2485 PYAELALG
+2485 PYVELALG

>member
-29 ISINPTTASA
+29 ISTNPTTASA

-54 DANAQP
+54 DVNTQP
-60 NANAGAQANPAAQPA
+60 NANTGAQANPTAQPA

-94 NPAGGTAQ
+94 NPAGG
-102 PAGGAAQ
+102 AAQ
-109 PAAGTAQPAGQG
+109 PNTQPAGQG

-150 ATPANQTQ
+150 ATPNNNATPANQTQ

-185 TGEGSI
+185 TREGSI

-393 TNNKEYTI
+393 TNNKEFTI
-401 NTEIGNNGNFG
+401 NTEVGNNGNFG
-412 ASLKSDQF
+412 ASLKADQF

-454 TVNYDQNANKVTFT
+454 TVNYDQTANT
-468 SQGVT
+468 
-473 TARGTHTKEVLFP
+473 
-486 DKSLKLSYKVNVA
+486 N
-499 NIDTPKNIDFNEKL
+499 
-513 TYRTASDVVINNAQ
+513 SDV
-527 PEVTLTAD
+527 T
-535 PFSVA
+535 
-540 VEMNKDA
+540 
-547 LQQQVNSQVDNSHYT
+547 
-562 TASIAEYNKL
+562 
-572 KQQADTILNED
+572 
-583 ANHVETA
+583 
-590 NRASQTDIDGLVTKL
+590 
-605 QAALIDNQAAI
+605 
-616 AELDAKAQEK
+616 
-626 VTAAQQSKKVT
+626 
-637 QDEVAALVTKIN
+637 
-649 NDKNNAIAEINKQT
+649 
-663 TSQGVTTEK
+663 
-672 DNGIAVLEQ
+672 
-681 DVITP
+681 
-686 TVKPQAK
+686 
-693 QDIIQA
+693 
-699 VTTRKQQIKKSN
+699 
-711 ASLQDEKDVANDKI
+711 
-725 GKIETK
+725 
-731 AIKDIGAA
+731 
-739 TTNAQVEAIKTK
+739 
-751 AINDINQ
+751 
-758 TTPATTAK
+758 
-766 AAALEEFDEVVQ
+766 
-778 AQIDQAPLNP
+778 
-788 DTTNEEVAEA
+788 
-798 IERINAAKV
+798 
-807 SGVKAIETT
+807 
-816 MTAQDLERVKNE
+816 
-828 EISKIEN
+828 
-835 ITDSTQTKMDAYN
+835 
-848 EVKQAA
+848 
-854 TARKAQNATV
+854 
-864 SNATNEEVAEADA
+864 
-877 AVEAAQK
+877 
-884 QGLHD
+884 
-889 IQVVKSKQEVADT
+889 
-902 KSKVL
+902 
-907 DKINAIQTQ
+907 
-916 AKVKPAADTE
+916 
-926 VENAYNTRKQ
+926 
-936 EIQNSNASTTEEK
+936 
-949 QAAYTELDTKK
+949 
-960 QEARTNLDT
+960 
-969 ANSNSEVAT
+969 T

-991 AATTKKSDAK
+991 AVTTKKSDAK

-1035 AVVTANADIDNA
+1035 AVVTANTDIDNA
-1047 AANADIDNAAANAD
+1047 AANTD

-1074 AITPDANVKPAA
+1074 AITPDANVKPTA

-1091 DKVQAQETAINANNG
+1091 DKVQAQETAIDANNG
-1106 STTEEKEA
+1106 ATTEEKA
-1114 AKQQVQTE
+1114 TAKQQVQTE

-1164 QAIATKANERK
+1164 QAITTKANERK

-1230 TPTVNKKVT
+1230 TPTVNKKAT
-1239 ARNEITAILNNKL
+1239 ARNEITTILNNKL
-1252 QEIQATPDAT
+1252 QEIQATPDVT
-1262 DEEKQAADAEANT
+1262 DEEKQTADAEANT

-1283 ISAAITNAQ
+1283 ISAATTNAQ

-1298 NAEAAINAVTP
+1298 NAEAAINAVTS

-1321 DQLQATQ
+1321 DQLQVAQ
-1328 TNVINNDQ
+1328 TSVINNDQ

-1366 DNGVDQAKDAG
+1366 DNGVDTAKDAG

-1385 PATAVKLNAKNDV
+1385 PATAVKSNAKNEV

-1419 KNAAKDLVLKA
+1419 KNAAKDLVLKV
-1430 KEKAYLDI
+1430 KEKAYQDI

-1449 IKDQAVTDIQ
+1449 IKDQAVADVQ
-1459 GITADTTIKDVAKD
+1459 GITADTTIKDVARD

-1494 EEKEQANQQVDAQ
+1494 EEKEQENQQVDAQ

-1522 DVNTAKENAIQ
+1522 DVNTAKDNAIQ

-1587 GLNNINTAN
+1587 GVNNINTAN

-1660 ALNQAKTNVDQSSTN
+1660 VLNQAKTNVDQSSTN

-1710 NAKVNEA
+1710 NAKVNEE

-1771 PTGKKESATTD
+1771 PTGKKETATTD

-1824 NGVDNGDVDDALTQ
+1824 NGVDNSDVDDALTQ
-1838 GKAAIDAI
+1838 GKAAIDTI

-1861 VKAEDT
+1861 AKAEDT
-1867 KESIDQSDQLTAE
+1867 KESIDHSDQLTAE

-1893 DQAKQGIT
+1893 DQAKKGIT

-1937 ETALDQIEA
+1937 EAALDQIEA

-1980 TTNAEIATVKN
+1980 TTNAEIATIKN

-1999 QRINPEV
+1999 QRINPVV
-2006 KKNAL
+2006 KKNTL

-2046 DRFADKLDKTQTNAE
+2046 DRFADKLDKTQTNTE

-2082 DANDTNNGIDNNDA
+2082 NANDTNNGTDNNDA

-2112 NVSETTDNGKADAS
+2112 NVTESTDNANADTS
-2126 PTTPNNSDA
+2126 STTTNNQNDTT
-2135 ATGETTATSA
+2135 TGETTATSA
-2145 TDDAN
+2145 NSSATNDAN
-2150 DKPQANNNSSVD
+2150 NKPTANNNSSVD
-2162 ASTNSPT
+2162 ASTDNSAT
-2169 MDNDV
+2169 GNGTTD
-2174 TSKPEVEST
+2174 KPEVEST

-2188 DKPVTETDNAT
+2188 DKPATETDNAT

-2210 TTATNENAPTGST
+2210 TTATNENVPTGST
-2223 ATAPTTASTEAASSA
+2223 ATAPTTASTEATSSA

-2302 DITEPNVPSNT
+2302 DITEPKVSSNT

-2323 QTDAGQL
+2323 QTDAEQHN
-2330 KSETNVASNEA
+2330 SDTNVTSNEVV
-2341 DKSPSKADT
+2341 KSPSKADT
-2350 EVSNKP
+2350 DVSNKP

-2375 KDDTATAD
+2375 TDDTATAD
-2383 TNDTQTSV
+2383 TNDTQKSV
-2391 GPVANNKA
+2391 GSAANNKA
-2399 KDMQTNDTQKSVGS
+2399 KDMQTNDM
-2413 VANNKATQNDGAN
+2413 KA
-2426 ASPATVSNGS
+2426 PLATVSKGS

-2446 TKPEENKVKTKSAQ
+2446 TKTKENKANAKSVQ

-2501 RFTKKDQQTEE
+2501 RFTKKDHQTEE

>member
-29 ISINPTTASA
+29 ISTNPTTASA

-54 DANAQP
+54 DANTQP
-60 NANAGAQANPAAQPA
+60 NANAGAQANPTAQPA
-75 APANQGQPAAQPAN
+75 APANQGQPAVQPAN

-94 NPAGGTAQ
+94 NPAGG
-102 PAGGAAQ
+102 AAQ
-109 PAAGTAQPAGQG
+109 PNTQPAGQG

-131 AQPGNQAAPANQA
+131 AQPGNQATPANQA

-150 ATPANQTQ
+150 ATPNNNATPANQTQ

-250 YQARG
+250 YQAKG

-412 ASLKSDQF
+412 ASLKADQF

-590 NRASQTDIDGLVTKL
+590 NRASQADIDGLVTKL

-731 AIKDIGAA
+731 AIKDIDAA

-758 TTPATTAK
+758 TAPATTAK

-807 SGVKAIETT
+807 SGVKAIEATT
-816 MTAQDLERVKNE
+816 TAQDLERVKNE

-877 AVEAAQK
+877 AVDAAQK

-960 QEARTNLDT
+960 QEARTNLDA
-969 ANSNSEVAT
+969 ANTNSDVTT
-978 AKDNGIAAINQVQ
+978 AKDNSIAAINQVQ

-1047 AANADIDNAAANAD
+1047 AANND

-1091 DKVQAQETAINANNG
+1091 DKVQAQETAIDGNNG
-1106 STTEEKEA
+1106 STTEEKAA

-1122 KTTADT
+1122 KTTADA
-1128 AIDGAHS
+1128 AIDAAHT

-1143 NAEIAKIEAIQPAT
+1143 KAAIAKIEAIQPAT
-1157 TTKDDAK
+1157 TTKDNAK
-1164 QAIATKANERK
+1164 EAIATKANERK

-1220 TTGETSIDQV
+1220 TTGENSIDQV
-1230 TPTVNKKVT
+1230 TPTVNKKAT

-1283 ISAAITNAQ
+1283 ISAATTNAQ

-1385 PATAVKLNAKNDV
+1385 PATAVKSNAKNDV

-1642 TPNAS
+1642 TSNAS

-1771 PTGKKESATTD
+1771 PTGKKETATTD

-1801 QDEKQQAIKQVDQNV
+1801 QDEKQKAIKQVDQNV

-2011 EAIREVVNKQI
+2011 EAIREVFNKQI
-2022 EIIKNADA
+2022 EIIKNA

-2276 AKAEKDGRDST
+2276 AMAEKDGRDST

-2313 SKDKEESTTN
+2313 SKDKEESTSN

-2399 KDMQTNDTQKSVGS
+2399 K
-2413 VANNKATQNDGAN
+2413 ATQNDGAN

-2436 NSANQ
+2436 HSMHQ

-2446 TKPEENKVKTKSAQ
+2446 TKTEENKANAKSAQ

-2466 PKQQAKTLPD
+2466 LKQQTKTLPD

>member
-29 ISINPTTASA
+29 ISTNPTTASA

-54 DANAQP
+54 DVNTQP
-60 NANAGAQANPAAQPA
+60 NANAGAQANPTAQPA

-94 NPAGGTAQ
+94 NPAGG
-102 PAGGAAQ
+102 AAQ
-109 PAAGTAQPAGQG
+109 PNTQPAGQG

-150 ATPANQTQ
+150 ATPNNNATPANQTQ

-185 TGEGSI
+185 TREGSI

-393 TNNKEYTI
+393 TNNKEFTI
-401 NTEIGNNGNFG
+401 NTEVGNNGNFG
-412 ASLKSDQF
+412 ASLKADQF

-454 TVNYDQNANKVTFT
+454 TVNYDQTANT
-468 SQGVT
+468 
-473 TARGTHTKEVLFP
+473 
-486 DKSLKLSYKVNVA
+486 N
-499 NIDTPKNIDFNEKL
+499 
-513 TYRTASDVVINNAQ
+513 SDV
-527 PEVTLTAD
+527 T
-535 PFSVA
+535 
-540 VEMNKDA
+540 
-547 LQQQVNSQVDNSHYT
+547 
-562 TASIAEYNKL
+562 
-572 KQQADTILNED
+572 
-583 ANHVETA
+583 
-590 NRASQTDIDGLVTKL
+590 
-605 QAALIDNQAAI
+605 
-616 AELDAKAQEK
+616 
-626 VTAAQQSKKVT
+626 
-637 QDEVAALVTKIN
+637 
-649 NDKNNAIAEINKQT
+649 
-663 TSQGVTTEK
+663 
-672 DNGIAVLEQ
+672 
-681 DVITP
+681 
-686 TVKPQAK
+686 
-693 QDIIQA
+693 
-699 VTTRKQQIKKSN
+699 
-711 ASLQDEKDVANDKI
+711 
-725 GKIETK
+725 
-731 AIKDIGAA
+731 
-739 TTNAQVEAIKTK
+739 
-751 AINDINQ
+751 
-758 TTPATTAK
+758 
-766 AAALEEFDEVVQ
+766 
-778 AQIDQAPLNP
+778 
-788 DTTNEEVAEA
+788 
-798 IERINAAKV
+798 
-807 SGVKAIETT
+807 
-816 MTAQDLERVKNE
+816 
-828 EISKIEN
+828 
-835 ITDSTQTKMDAYN
+835 
-848 EVKQAA
+848 
-854 TARKAQNATV
+854 
-864 SNATNEEVAEADA
+864 
-877 AVEAAQK
+877 
-884 QGLHD
+884 
-889 IQVVKSKQEVADT
+889 
-902 KSKVL
+902 
-907 DKINAIQTQ
+907 
-916 AKVKPAADTE
+916 
-926 VENAYNTRKQ
+926 
-936 EIQNSNASTTEEK
+936 
-949 QAAYTELDTKK
+949 
-960 QEARTNLDT
+960 
-969 ANSNSEVAT
+969 T

-991 AATTKKSDAK
+991 AVTTKKSDAK

-1035 AVVTANADIDNA
+1035 AVVTANTDIDNA
-1047 AANADIDNAAANAD
+1047 AANTD

-1074 AITPDANVKPAA
+1074 AITPDANVKPTA

-1091 DKVQAQETAINANNG
+1091 DKVQAQETAIDANNG
-1106 STTEEKEA
+1106 ATTEEKA
-1114 AKQQVQTE
+1114 TAKQQVQTE

-1164 QAIATKANERK
+1164 QAITTKANERK

-1230 TPTVNKKVT
+1230 TPTVNKKAT
-1239 ARNEITAILNNKL
+1239 ARNEITTILNNKL
-1252 QEIQATPDAT
+1252 QEIQATPDVT
-1262 DEEKQAADAEANT
+1262 DEEKQTADAEANT

-1283 ISAAITNAQ
+1283 ISAATTNAQ

-1298 NAEAAINAVTP
+1298 NAEAAINAVTS

-1321 DQLQATQ
+1321 DQLQVAQ
-1328 TNVINNDQ
+1328 TSVINNDQ

-1366 DNGVDQAKDAG
+1366 DNGVDTAKDAG

-1385 PATAVKLNAKNDV
+1385 PATAVKSNAKNEV

-1419 KNAAKDLVLKA
+1419 KNAAKDLVLKV
-1430 KEKAYLDI
+1430 KEKAYQDI

-1449 IKDQAVTDIQ
+1449 IKDQAVADVQ
-1459 GITADTTIKDVAKD
+1459 GITADTTIKDVARD

-1494 EEKEQANQQVDAQ
+1494 EEKEQENQQVDAQ

-1522 DVNTAKENAIQ
+1522 DVNTAKDNAIQ

-1660 ALNQAKTNVDQSSTN
+1660 VLNQAKTNVDQSSTN

-1710 NAKVNEA
+1710 NAKVNEE

-1771 PTGKKESATTD
+1771 PTGKKETATTD

-1824 NGVDNGDVDDALTQ
+1824 NGVDNSDVDDALTQ
-1838 GKAAIDAI
+1838 GKAAIDTI

-1861 VKAEDT
+1861 AKAEDT
-1867 KESIDQSDQLTAE
+1867 KESIDHSDQLTAE

-1893 DQAKQGIT
+1893 DQAKKGIT

-1937 ETALDQIEA
+1937 EAALDQIEA

-1980 TTNAEIATVKN
+1980 TTNAEIATIKN

-1999 QRINPEV
+1999 QRINPVV
-2006 KKNAL
+2006 KKNTL

-2046 DRFADKLDKTQTNAE
+2046 DRFADKLDKTQTNTE

-2082 DANDTNNGIDNNDA
+2082 NANDTNNGTDNNDA

-2112 NVSETTDNGKADAS
+2112 NVTESTDNANADTS
-2126 PTTPNNSDA
+2126 STTTNNQNDTT
-2135 ATGETTATSA
+2135 TGETTATSA
-2145 TDDAN
+2145 NSSATNDAN
-2150 DKPQANNNSSVD
+2150 NKPTANNNSSVD
-2162 ASTNSPT
+2162 ASTDNSAT
-2169 MDNDV
+2169 GNGTTD
-2174 TSKPEVEST
+2174 KPEVEST

-2188 DKPVTETDNAT
+2188 DKPATETDNAT

-2210 TTATNENAPTGST
+2210 TTATNENVPTGST
-2223 ATAPTTASTEAASSA
+2223 ATAPTTASTEATSSA

-2302 DITEPNVPSNT
+2302 DITEPKVSSNT

-2323 QTDAGQL
+2323 QTDAEQHN
-2330 KSETNVASNEA
+2330 SDTNVTSNEVV
-2341 DKSPSKADT
+2341 KSPSKADT
-2350 EVSNKP
+2350 DVSNKP

-2375 KDDTATAD
+2375 TDDTATAD
-2383 TNDTQTSV
+2383 TNDTQKSV
-2391 GPVANNKA
+2391 GSAANNKA
-2399 KDMQTNDTQKSVGS
+2399 KDMQTNDM
-2413 VANNKATQNDGAN
+2413 KA
-2426 ASPATVSNGS
+2426 PLATVSKGS

-2446 TKPEENKVKTKSAQ
+2446 TKTKENKANAKSVQ

-2501 RFTKKDQQTEE
+2501 RFTKKDHQTEE

>member
-54 DANAQP
+54 DASAQP
-60 NANAGAQANPAAQPA
+60 NANAGAQANPTAQPA
-75 APANQGQPAAQPAN
+75 APANQGGQADPAAN

-94 NPAGGTAQ
+94 TPAAGTT
-102 PAGGAAQ
+102 Q
-109 PAAGTAQPAGQG
+109 PAAGTTQPAGQG
-121 NQADPNNAAQ
+121 NQADPNNAVQ

-150 ATPANQTQ
+150 ATPNNAAPANQTQ

-173 ANAQTQDPNASN
+173 ANAQPQDPNANN

-191 NTTLTFDDPAISTDE
+191 NTTLTFDDPAISTND
-206 NRQDPTVTVTDKV
+206 NRQDPTVTVTDHV

-412 ASLKSDQF
+412 ASLKADQF

-547 LQQQVNSQVDNSHYT
+547 LQQQVNSQVDDSHYT

-590 NRASQTDIDGLVTKL
+590 NRASQADIDGLVTKL

-663 TSQGVTTEK
+663 TAQGVTTEK

-731 AIKDIGAA
+731 AIKDIDAA

-758 TTPATTAK
+758 TAPATTAK

-798 IERINAAKV
+798 IERINKAKV
-807 SGVKAIETT
+807 SGVKAIEATT
-816 MTAQDLERVKNE
+816 TAQELERVKNE
-828 EISKIEN
+828 EIFKIEN
-835 ITDSTQTKMDAYN
+835 ITDSTQTKMDAYK

-864 SNATNEEVAEADA
+864 SNATDEEVAEANAAVDA
-877 AVEAAQK
+877 AQTE
-884 QGLHD
+884 GLHD
-889 IQVVKSKQEVADT
+889 IQVVKSQQEVADT
-902 KSKVL
+902 KAKVL

-916 AKVKPAADTE
+916 ARVKPAADRE
-926 VENAYNTRKQ
+926 VDNAYNTRKQ

-949 QAAYTELDTKK
+949 EAAYTQLDAKK
-960 QEARTNLDT
+960 QEARTNLDA
-969 ANSNSEVAT
+969 ANTNSAVTT

-1047 AANADIDNAAANAD
+1047 AANTD
-1061 VDNAKTTN
+1061 VDNAKATN

-1074 AITPDANVKPAA
+1074 AITPDANVKSTA

-1091 DKVQAQETAINANNG
+1091 DKVQAQETAIDANNG
-1106 STTEEKEA
+1106 ATTEEKNA

-1122 KTTADT
+1122 KTTADA

-1175 TAIAQTQDIT
+1175 AAIAQTQDIT
-1185 AEEIAA
+1185 AEEIEA
-1191 ANADVDNAVTQANS
+1191 ANANVDNAVTEANS
-1205 NIEAANS
+1205 HIEAANS
-1212 QNDVDQAK
+1212 QNEVDQAK
-1220 TTGETSIDQV
+1220 TTGESSIDQV
-1230 TPTVNKKVT
+1230 TPTVNKKAT
-1239 ARNEITAILNNKL
+1239 ARNEITTALNNKL

-1262 DEEKQAADAEANT
+1262 DEEKQEADLEANT
-1275 ENGKANQA
+1275 ENAKANH
-1283 ISAAITNAQ
+1283 AITAATTNAE
-1292 VDEAKA
+1292 VDDAKA
-1298 NAEAAINAVTP
+1298 NAEVAINAVTP
-1309 KVVKK
+1309 KVMKK

-1321 DQLQATQ
+1321 DQLQAVQ
-1328 TNVINNDQ
+1328 TAIINNDQ
-1336 NATTEEKEA
+1336 NAT
-1345 AIQQLAT
+1345 
-1352 AVTDAK
+1352 
-1358 NNITAATD
+1358 N
-1366 DNGVDQAKDAG
+1366 
-1377 KNSIQSTQ
+1377 
-1385 PATAVKLNAKNDV
+1385 
-1398 DQAVTT
+1398 
-1404 QNQAIDN
+1404 
-1411 TTGATTEE
+1411 
-1419 KNAAKDLVLKA
+1419 
-1430 KEKAYLDI
+1430 
-1438 LNAQTTNDVTQ
+1438 
-1449 IKDQAVTDIQ
+1449 
-1459 GITADTTIKDVAKD
+1459 
-1473 ELATKANEQKALIA
+1473 
-1487 QTADATT
+1487 
-1494 EEKEQANQQVDAQ
+1494 
-1507 LTQGNQNIENAQSID
+1507 
-1522 DVNTAKENAIQ
+1522 
-1533 AIDPIQASTDVKTNA
+1533 
-1548 RAELLTEMQNK
+1548 
-1559 ITEILSDNTT
+1559 
-1569 TNEEKG
+1569 
-1575 KDIEP
+1575 
-1580 VRATYEE
+1580 
-1587 GLNNINTAN
+1587 
-1596 TTGDVTTAKDTAV
+1596 
-1609 QKVQQLHANPVK
+1609 
-1621 KPAGKTAL
+1621 
-1629 DQAAADRKTQIEQ
+1629 
-1642 TPNAS
+1642 
-1647 QQEINDAKQEVDA
+1647 
-1660 ALNQAKTNVDQSSTN
+1660 
-1675 EYVDNAVKEGKAKI
+1675 
-1689 NAVKTFSEYK
+1689 
-1699 KDALAKIADAY
+1699 
-1710 NAKVNEA
+1710 
-1717 DNSNASTS
+1717 
-1725 SEIAEAK
+1725 
-1732 QKLAELKQTADQNVN
+1732 
-1747 QATSKDDIE
+1747 
-1756 VQIHNDLD
+1756 
-1764 NINDYTI
+1764 
-1771 PTGKKESATTD
+1771 
-1782 LYAYADQKKNNI
+1782 
-1794 SADTNAT
+1794 
-1801 QDEKQQAIKQVDQNV
+1801 
-1816 QTALESIN
+1816 
-1824 NGVDNGDVDDALTQ
+1824 
-1838 GKAAIDAI
+1838 
-1846 QVDATVKPKANQAIE
+1846 
-1861 VKAEDT
+1861 
-1867 KESIDQSDQLTAE
+1867 
-1880 EKTEALAMIKQIT
+1880 
-1893 DQAKQGIT
+1893 
-1901 DATTTAEVEKAKAQG
+1901 
-1916 LEAFDNI
+1916 
-1923 QIDSTEKQKAIEEL
+1923 
-1937 ETALDQIEA
+1937 
-1946 GVNVDADATT
+1946 

-2061 VAELQNVTIP
+2061 VDELQNVTIP
-2071 AIEAIVPQNDP
+2071 AIEAIVPQKDP
-2082 DANDTNNGIDNNDA
+2082 NANDTNSGSDNNDA
-2096 TANSNAN
+2096 TANSNTN

-2112 NVSETTDNGKADAS
+2112 NVTESTDNANADTS
-2126 PTTPNNSDA
+2126 STTTNNHNDS
-2135 ATGETTATSA
+2135 ATGETTGTSTNNSS

-2150 DKPQANNNSSVD
+2150 DKPTANNNSSVD
-2162 ASTNSPT
+2162 ASTDNSAT
-2169 MDNDV
+2169 GNGTTD
-2174 TSKPEVEST
+2174 KPAVELT

-2188 DKPVTETDNAT
+2188 DKPATTESTETT
-2199 PAESTTNNNST
+2199 
-2210 TTATNENAPTGST
+2210 ST
-2223 ATAPTTASTEAASSA
+2223 A
-2238 DSKDNASVNDS
+2238 DRKDNASVNAS
-2249 KQNAEVNN
+2249 NQNAEVNN
-2257 SAESQS
+2257 SAESQPI
-2263 TNGKVAQPKSENK
+2263 NGKVAQPKSENK
-2276 AKAEKDGRDST
+2276 AKVEKDGRDST

-2313 SKDKEESTTN
+2313 SKDKEESTSN

-2350 EVSNKP
+2350 AVSNKP

-2362 EAKDKM
+2362 ETKDKA
-2368 TSTNVSQ
+2368 TSTEDSQ
-2375 KDDTATAD
+2375 KADMATAD
-2383 TNDTQTSV
+2383 T
-2391 GPVANNKA
+2391 
-2399 KDMQTNDTQKSVGS
+2399 KDNQAAIGATADV
-2413 VANNKATQNDGAN
+2413 NNKATQNDGAN
-2426 ASPATVSNGS
+2426 ASPVTVSNGS
-2436 NSANQ
+2436 HSMHH
-2441 DMLNV
+2441 DMLKV
-2446 TKPEENKVKTKSAQ
+2446 TNTDKHEAKATSAQ
-2460 QGKVNK
+2460 QGKENK
-2466 PKQQAKTLPD
+2466 AKQQAKTLPD

>member
-29 ISINPTTASA
+29 ISTNPTTASA

-54 DANAQP
+54 DVNTQP
-60 NANAGAQANPAAQPA
+60 NANAGAQANPTAQPA

-94 NPAGGTAQ
+94 NPAGG
-102 PAGGAAQ
+102 AAQ
-109 PAAGTAQPAGQG
+109 PNTQPAGQG

-150 ATPANQTQ
+150 ATPNNNATPANQTQ

-185 TGEGSI
+185 TREGSI

-393 TNNKEYTI
+393 TNNKEFTI
-401 NTEIGNNGNFG
+401 NTEVGNNGNFG
-412 ASLKSDQF
+412 ASLKAYQF

-454 TVNYDQNANKVTFT
+454 TVNYDQTANT
-468 SQGVT
+468 
-473 TARGTHTKEVLFP
+473 
-486 DKSLKLSYKVNVA
+486 N
-499 NIDTPKNIDFNEKL
+499 
-513 TYRTASDVVINNAQ
+513 SDV
-527 PEVTLTAD
+527 T
-535 PFSVA
+535 
-540 VEMNKDA
+540 
-547 LQQQVNSQVDNSHYT
+547 
-562 TASIAEYNKL
+562 
-572 KQQADTILNED
+572 
-583 ANHVETA
+583 
-590 NRASQTDIDGLVTKL
+590 
-605 QAALIDNQAAI
+605 
-616 AELDAKAQEK
+616 
-626 VTAAQQSKKVT
+626 
-637 QDEVAALVTKIN
+637 
-649 NDKNNAIAEINKQT
+649 
-663 TSQGVTTEK
+663 
-672 DNGIAVLEQ
+672 
-681 DVITP
+681 
-686 TVKPQAK
+686 
-693 QDIIQA
+693 
-699 VTTRKQQIKKSN
+699 
-711 ASLQDEKDVANDKI
+711 
-725 GKIETK
+725 
-731 AIKDIGAA
+731 
-739 TTNAQVEAIKTK
+739 
-751 AINDINQ
+751 
-758 TTPATTAK
+758 
-766 AAALEEFDEVVQ
+766 
-778 AQIDQAPLNP
+778 
-788 DTTNEEVAEA
+788 
-798 IERINAAKV
+798 
-807 SGVKAIETT
+807 
-816 MTAQDLERVKNE
+816 
-828 EISKIEN
+828 
-835 ITDSTQTKMDAYN
+835 
-848 EVKQAA
+848 
-854 TARKAQNATV
+854 
-864 SNATNEEVAEADA
+864 
-877 AVEAAQK
+877 
-884 QGLHD
+884 
-889 IQVVKSKQEVADT
+889 
-902 KSKVL
+902 
-907 DKINAIQTQ
+907 
-916 AKVKPAADTE
+916 
-926 VENAYNTRKQ
+926 
-936 EIQNSNASTTEEK
+936 
-949 QAAYTELDTKK
+949 
-960 QEARTNLDT
+960 
-969 ANSNSEVAT
+969 T

-991 AATTKKSDAK
+991 AVTTKKSDAK

-1035 AVVTANADIDNA
+1035 AVVTANTDIDNA
-1047 AANADIDNAAANAD
+1047 AANTD

-1074 AITPDANVKPAA
+1074 AITPDANVKPTA

-1091 DKVQAQETAINANNG
+1091 DKVQAQETAIDANNG
-1106 STTEEKEA
+1106 ATTEEKA
-1114 AKQQVQTE
+1114 TAKQQVQTE

-1164 QAIATKANERK
+1164 QAITTKANERK

-1230 TPTVNKKVT
+1230 TPTVNKKAT
-1239 ARNEITAILNNKL
+1239 ARNEITTILNNKL
-1252 QEIQATPDAT
+1252 QEIQATPDVT
-1262 DEEKQAADAEANT
+1262 DEEKQTADAEANT

-1283 ISAAITNAQ
+1283 ISAATTNAQ

-1298 NAEAAINAVTP
+1298 NAEAAINAVTS

-1321 DQLQATQ
+1321 DQLQVAQ
-1328 TNVINNDQ
+1328 TSVINNDQ

-1366 DNGVDQAKDAG
+1366 DNGVDTAKDAG

-1385 PATAVKLNAKNDV
+1385 PATAVKSNAKNEV

-1419 KNAAKDLVLKA
+1419 KNAVKDLVLKV
-1430 KEKAYLDI
+1430 KEKAYQDI

-1449 IKDQAVTDIQ
+1449 IKDQAVADVQ
-1459 GITADTTIKDVAKD
+1459 GITADTTIKDVARD

-1494 EEKEQANQQVDAQ
+1494 EEKEQENQQVDAQ

-1522 DVNTAKENAIQ
+1522 DVNTAKDNAIQ

-1660 ALNQAKTNVDQSSTN
+1660 VLNQAKTNVDQSSTN

-1710 NAKVNEA
+1710 NAKVNEE

-1771 PTGKKESATTD
+1771 PTGKKETATTD

-1824 NGVDNGDVDDALTQ
+1824 NGVDNSDVDDALTQ
-1838 GKAAIDAI
+1838 GKAAIDTI

-1861 VKAEDT
+1861 AKAEDT
-1867 KESIDQSDQLTAE
+1867 KESIDHSDQLTAE

-1893 DQAKQGIT
+1893 DQAKKGIT

-1937 ETALDQIEA
+1937 EAALDQIEA

-1980 TTNAEIATVKN
+1980 TTNAEIATIKN

-1999 QRINPEV
+1999 QRINPVV
-2006 KKNAL
+2006 KKNTL

-2030 DASAKE
+2030 DTSAKE

-2046 DRFADKLDKTQTNAE
+2046 DRFADKLDKTQTNTE

-2082 DANDTNNGIDNNDA
+2082 NANDTNNGTDNNDA

-2112 NVSETTDNGKADAS
+2112 NVTESTDNANADTS
-2126 PTTPNNSDA
+2126 STTTNNQNDTT
-2135 ATGETTATSA
+2135 TGETTATSA
-2145 TDDAN
+2145 NSSATNDAN
-2150 DKPQANNNSSVD
+2150 NKPTANNNSSVD
-2162 ASTNSPT
+2162 ASTDNSAT
-2169 MDNDV
+2169 GNGTTD
-2174 TSKPEVEST
+2174 KPEVEST

-2188 DKPVTETDNAT
+2188 DKPATETDNAT

-2210 TTATNENAPTGST
+2210 TTATNENVPTGST
-2223 ATAPTTASTEAASSA
+2223 ATAPTTASTEATSSA

-2302 DITEPNVPSNT
+2302 DITEPKVSSNT

-2323 QTDAGQL
+2323 QTDAEQHN
-2330 KSETNVASNEA
+2330 SDTNVTSNEVV
-2341 DKSPSKADT
+2341 KSPSKADT
-2350 EVSNKP
+2350 DVSNKP

-2375 KDDTATAD
+2375 TDDTATAD
-2383 TNDTQTSV
+2383 TNDTQKSV
-2391 GPVANNKA
+2391 GSAANNKA
-2399 KDMQTNDTQKSVGS
+2399 KDMQTNDM
-2413 VANNKATQNDGAN
+2413 KA
-2426 ASPATVSNGS
+2426 PLATVSKGS

-2446 TKPEENKVKTKSAQ
+2446 TKTKENKANAKSVQ

-2501 RFTKKDQQTEE
+2501 RFTKKDHQTEE

>member
-29 ISINPTTASA
+29 ISTNPTTASA
-39 AEQNQPAQNQPAQPA
+39 AEQNQPAQNQP
-54 DANAQP
+54 
-60 NANAGAQANPAAQPA
+60 
-75 APANQGQPAAQPAN
+75 
-89 QGGQA
+89 
-94 NPAGGTAQ
+94 
-102 PAGGAAQ
+102 
-109 PAAGTAQPAGQG
+109 AQPAGQG

-131 AQPGNQAAPANQA
+131 AQPGNQATPANQA

-150 ATPANQTQ
+150 ATPNNNATPANQTQ
-158 PANAPAAAQPAAPVA
+158 PVNAPAAAQPA

-250 YQARG
+250 YQAKG

-731 AIKDIGAA
+731 AIKDIDAA

-807 SGVKAIETT
+807 SGVKAIEATT
-816 MTAQDLERVKNE
+816 TAQDLERVKNE

-848 EVKQAA
+848 EVKQAV

-877 AVEAAQK
+877 AVDAAQK

-949 QAAYTELDTKK
+949 EAAYTELDAKK
-960 QEARTNLDT
+960 QEARTNLDA
-969 ANSNSEVAT
+969 ANTNSDVTT

-1047 AANADIDNAAANAD
+1047 AANAD

-1074 AITPDANVKPAA
+1074 AITPDSNVKPAA

-1091 DKVQAQETAINANNG
+1091 DKVQAQETAIDANNG

-1122 KTTADT
+1122 KTAADA
-1128 AIDGAHS
+1128 AIDAAHS

-1157 TTKDDAK
+1157 TTKDNAK
-1164 QAIATKANERK
+1164 EAIATKANERK

-1230 TPTVNKKVT
+1230 TPTVNKKAT
-1239 ARNEITAILNNKL
+1239 ARNEITTILNNKL

-1283 ISAAITNAQ
+1283 ISAATTNAQ

-1321 DQLQATQ
+1321 DQLQAAQ
-1328 TNVINNDQ
+1328 TAVINNDQ

-1345 AIQQLAT
+1345 AIQLAT

-1358 NNITAATD
+1358 NNITAAAD
-1366 DNGVDQAKDAG
+1366 NNGVDTAKDAG

-1385 PATAVKLNAKNDV
+1385 PATAVKSNAKNDV

-1419 KNAAKDLVLKA
+1419 KNAAKDLVSKA
-1430 KEKAYLDI
+1430 KEKAYQDI

-1449 IKDQAVTDIQ
+1449 IKDQAVADIQ
-1459 GITADTTIKDVAKD
+1459 GITADTTIKDVAKG
-1473 ELATKANEQKALIA
+1473 ELAAKANEQKALIA
-1487 QTADATT
+1487 QTVDATT
-1494 EEKEQANQQVDAQ
+1494 EEKDQANQQVDAQ

-1522 DVNTAKENAIQ
+1522 DVNTAKDNAIQ

-1548 RAELLTEMQNK
+1548 RAELLNEMQNK
-1559 ITEILSDNTT
+1559 ITEILNDNTT

-1575 KDIEP
+1575 KDIGP
-1580 VRATYEE
+1580 VRAAYEE
-1587 GLNNINTAN
+1587 GLNNINAAT

-1699 KDALAKIADAY
+1699 KDALAKIADTY

-1771 PTGKKESATTD
+1771 PTGKKETATTD

-2223 ATAPTTASTEAASSA
+2223 ATAPTTASTEPASSA

-2375 KDDTATAD
+2375 KDDT
-2383 TNDTQTSV
+2383 QTSV

-2446 TKPEENKVKTKSAQ
+2446 TKPEENKANAKSDQ

-2485 PYAELALG
+2485 PYAELALC

>member
-54 DANAQP
+54 DPNAQP
-60 NANAGAQANPAAQPA
+60 NANAGAQANPTAQPA
-75 APANQGQPAAQPAN
+75 APANQGGQADPAAN

-94 NPAGGTAQ
+94 NPAGGAV
-102 PAGGAAQ
+102 Q
-109 PAAGTAQPAGQG
+109 PAAGTTQPAGQG

-150 ATPANQTQ
+150 ATPNNNATPANQTQ
-158 PANAPAAAQPAAPVA
+158 PANAPAGAQPAAAVA
-173 ANAQTQDPNASN
+173 ANGQTQDPNASN

-412 ASLKSDQF
+412 ASLKADQF

-454 TVNYDQNANKVTFT
+454 TVNYDQTANKVTFT

-486 DKSLKLSYKVNVA
+486 DKSLKLSYKVNIA

-590 NRASQTDIDGLVTKL
+590 NRASQADIDGLVTKL

-626 VTAAQQSKKVT
+626 ITAAQQSKKVT

-663 TSQGVTTEK
+663 TAQGVTTEK

-699 VTTRKQQIKKSN
+699 VTTRKQQIKKST

-731 AIKDIGAA
+731 AIKDIDAA

-758 TTPATTAK
+758 TAPATTAK
-766 AAALEEFDEVVQ
+766 AEALEEFDEVVQ

-807 SGVKAIETT
+807 SGVKAIEATT
-816 MTAQDLERVKNE
+816 TAQDLERVKNE
-828 EISKIEN
+828 EIFKIEN
-835 ITDSTQTKMDAYN
+835 ITDSTQTKMDAYK

-864 SNATNEEVAEADA
+864 SNATDEEVAEANAAVDA
-877 AVEAAQK
+877 AQTE
-884 QGLHD
+884 GLHD
-889 IQVVKSKQEVADT
+889 IQVVKSQQEVADT
-902 KSKVL
+902 KAKVL

-916 AKVKPAADTE
+916 SRVKPAADTE
-926 VENAYNTRKQ
+926 VDNAYNTRKQ

-949 QAAYTELDTKK
+949 EAAYTELDAKK
-960 QEARTNLDT
+960 QEARTNLDA
-969 ANSNSEVAT
+969 ANTNSAVTT

-1017 MNDSTTEE
+1017 MNDSTSEE

-1047 AANADIDNAAANAD
+1047 AANSD

-1074 AITPDANVKPAA
+1074 AITPDANVKPQA

-1091 DKVQAQETAINANNG
+1091 DKVQAQETAIDANNG
-1106 STTEEKEA
+1106 ATTEEKAA

-1157 TTKDDAK
+1157 TTKDNAK

-1191 ANADVDNAVTQANS
+1191 ANADVDNAVIQANS

-1230 TPTVNKKVT
+1230 TPKVM
-1239 ARNEITAILNNKL
+1239 
-1252 QEIQATPDAT
+1252 
-1262 DEEKQAADAEANT
+1262 
-1275 ENGKANQA
+1275 
-1283 ISAAITNAQ
+1283 
-1292 VDEAKA
+1292 
-1298 NAEAAINAVTP
+1298 
-1309 KVVKK
+1309 KK

-1321 DQLQATQ
+1321 DQLQAAQ
-1328 TNVINNDQ
+1328 TAVINNDQ
-1336 NATTEEKEA
+1336 NATNEEKEA

-1366 DNGVDQAKDAG
+1366 NNGVDTAKDAG

-1385 PATAVKLNAKNDV
+1385 PATAVKSNAKNDV

-1419 KNAAKDLVLKA
+1419 KNAAKDLVSKA
-1430 KEKAYLDI
+1430 KEKAYQDI

-1449 IKDQAVTDIQ
+1449 LKDQAVADIQ
-1459 GITADTTIKDVAKD
+1459 GITADTTIKDVAKG
-1473 ELATKANEQKALIA
+1473 ELTAKANEQKALIA

-1494 EEKEQANQQVDAQ
+1494 EEKEQANQQVEAQ

-1522 DVNTAKENAIQ
+1522 DVNTAKDNAVQ

-1548 RAELLTEMQNK
+1548 RAELLNEMQNK
-1559 ITEILSDNTT
+1559 ITEILNDNTT

-1575 KDIEP
+1575 KDIGP
-1580 VRATYEE
+1580 VRAAYEE
-1587 GLNNINTAN
+1587 GLNNINVAN
-1596 TTGDVTTAKDTAV
+1596 STGDVTTAKDAAV

-1621 KPAGKTAL
+1621 KPAGKTEL
-1629 DQAAADRKTQIEQ
+1629 DQVAADKKTQIEQ

-1647 QQEINDAKQEVDA
+1647 QQEINDAKQEVDTE
-1660 ALNQAKTNVDQSSTN
+1660 LNQAKTNIDQSSTDD
-1675 EYVDNAVKEGKAKI
+1675 YVDAAVRDGKAKI

-1824 NGVDNGDVDDALTQ
+1824 NGVDNSDVDDALTQ
-1838 GKAAIDAI
+1838 GKATIDAV
-1846 QVDATVKPKANQAIE
+1846 QVDATVKAKANQAIDA
-1861 VKAEDT
+1861 KAQET

-1880 EKTEALAMIKQIT
+1880 EKTEALATIKQIT

-1946 GVNVDADATT
+1946 GVNVDSDATT
-1956 EEKEAFTNALED
+1956 EEKEVFTNALEE

-2046 DRFADKLDKTQTNAE
+2046 DRFADDLDKTQTNAE

-2082 DANDTNNGIDNNDA
+2082 DANHSSSDNNDA
-2096 TANSNAN
+2096 TANTNVNAEPDN
-2103 ATPENTGQP
+2103 AGQP
-2112 NVSETTDNGKADAS
+2112 NVTESTDNANADTS
-2126 PTTPNNSDA
+2126 STTTNNHNDA
-2135 ATGETTATSA
+2135 ATGETTATSTNNSS

-2150 DKPQANNNSSVD
+2150 DKPTANNNSSVD
-2162 ASTNSPT
+2162 ASIDNSAT
-2169 MDNDV
+2169 G
-2174 TSKPEVEST
+2174 
-2183 NNGTT
+2183 NGTT
-2188 DKPVTETDNAT
+2188 DKPAT
-2199 PAESTTNNNST
+2199 TESTEKT
-2210 TTATNENAPTGST
+2210 
-2223 ATAPTTASTEAASSA
+2223 SSA

-2249 KQNAEVNN
+2249 NQNAEVNN
-2257 SAESQS
+2257 SAESQP

-2276 AKAEKDGRDST
+2276 AKVEKDGRDST

-2313 SKDKEESTTN
+2313 SKDKEESTSN

-2368 TSTNVSQ
+2368 TSTEDSQ
-2375 KDDTATAD
+2375 KADMATAD
-2383 TNDTQTSV
+2383 T
-2391 GPVANNKA
+2391 
-2399 KDMQTNDTQKSVGS
+2399 KDNQASIGS
-2413 VANNKATQNDGAN
+2413 SADANNKATQNDGAN

-2446 TKPEENKVKTKSAQ
+2446 TKPEENKANAKSDQ

>member
-29 ISINPTTASA
+29 ISTNPTTASA

-54 DANAQP
+54 DVNTQP
-60 NANAGAQANPAAQPA
+60 NANAGAQANPTAQPA

-94 NPAGGTAQ
+94 NPAGG
-102 PAGGAAQ
+102 AAQ
-109 PAAGTAQPAGQG
+109 PNTQPAGQG

-150 ATPANQTQ
+150 ATPNNNATPANQTQ

-185 TGEGSI
+185 TREGSI

-393 TNNKEYTI
+393 TNNKEFTI
-401 NTEIGNNGNFG
+401 NTEVGNNGNFG
-412 ASLKSDQF
+412 ASLKADQF

-454 TVNYDQNANKVTFT
+454 TVNYDQTANT
-468 SQGVT
+468 
-473 TARGTHTKEVLFP
+473 
-486 DKSLKLSYKVNVA
+486 N
-499 NIDTPKNIDFNEKL
+499 
-513 TYRTASDVVINNAQ
+513 SDV
-527 PEVTLTAD
+527 T
-535 PFSVA
+535 
-540 VEMNKDA
+540 
-547 LQQQVNSQVDNSHYT
+547 
-562 TASIAEYNKL
+562 
-572 KQQADTILNED
+572 
-583 ANHVETA
+583 
-590 NRASQTDIDGLVTKL
+590 
-605 QAALIDNQAAI
+605 
-616 AELDAKAQEK
+616 
-626 VTAAQQSKKVT
+626 
-637 QDEVAALVTKIN
+637 
-649 NDKNNAIAEINKQT
+649 
-663 TSQGVTTEK
+663 
-672 DNGIAVLEQ
+672 
-681 DVITP
+681 
-686 TVKPQAK
+686 
-693 QDIIQA
+693 
-699 VTTRKQQIKKSN
+699 
-711 ASLQDEKDVANDKI
+711 
-725 GKIETK
+725 
-731 AIKDIGAA
+731 
-739 TTNAQVEAIKTK
+739 
-751 AINDINQ
+751 
-758 TTPATTAK
+758 
-766 AAALEEFDEVVQ
+766 
-778 AQIDQAPLNP
+778 
-788 DTTNEEVAEA
+788 
-798 IERINAAKV
+798 
-807 SGVKAIETT
+807 
-816 MTAQDLERVKNE
+816 
-828 EISKIEN
+828 
-835 ITDSTQTKMDAYN
+835 
-848 EVKQAA
+848 
-854 TARKAQNATV
+854 
-864 SNATNEEVAEADA
+864 
-877 AVEAAQK
+877 
-884 QGLHD
+884 
-889 IQVVKSKQEVADT
+889 
-902 KSKVL
+902 
-907 DKINAIQTQ
+907 
-916 AKVKPAADTE
+916 
-926 VENAYNTRKQ
+926 
-936 EIQNSNASTTEEK
+936 
-949 QAAYTELDTKK
+949 
-960 QEARTNLDT
+960 
-969 ANSNSEVAT
+969 T

-991 AATTKKSDAK
+991 AVTTKKSDAK

-1035 AVVTANADIDNA
+1035 AVVTANTDIDNA
-1047 AANADIDNAAANAD
+1047 AANTD

-1074 AITPDANVKPAA
+1074 AITPDANVKPTA

-1091 DKVQAQETAINANNG
+1091 DKVQAQETAIDANNG
-1106 STTEEKEA
+1106 ATTEEKA
-1114 AKQQVQTE
+1114 TAKQQVQTE
-1122 KTTADT
+1122 KATADT

-1135 NAEVEAAK
+1135 NAEVEVAK

-1164 QAIATKANERK
+1164 QAITTKANERK

-1230 TPTVNKKVT
+1230 TPTVNKKAT
-1239 ARNEITAILNNKL
+1239 ARNEITTILNNKL
-1252 QEIQATPDAT
+1252 QEIQATPDVT
-1262 DEEKQAADAEANT
+1262 DEEKQTADAEANT

-1283 ISAAITNAQ
+1283 ISAATTNAQ

-1298 NAEAAINAVTP
+1298 NAEAAINAVTS

-1321 DQLQATQ
+1321 DQLQVAQ
-1328 TNVINNDQ
+1328 TSVINNDQ

-1366 DNGVDQAKDAG
+1366 DNGVDTAKDAG

-1385 PATAVKLNAKNDV
+1385 PATAVKSNAKNEV

-1419 KNAAKDLVLKA
+1419 KNAAKDLVLKV
-1430 KEKAYLDI
+1430 KEKAYQDI

-1449 IKDQAVTDIQ
+1449 IKDQAVADVQ
-1459 GITADTTIKDVAKD
+1459 GITADTTIKDVARD

-1494 EEKEQANQQVDAQ
+1494 EEKEQENQQVDAQ

-1522 DVNTAKENAIQ
+1522 DVNTAKDNAIQ

-1660 ALNQAKTNVDQSSTN
+1660 VLNQAKTNVDQSSTN

-1710 NAKVNEA
+1710 NAKVNEE

-1771 PTGKKESATTD
+1771 PTGKKETATTD

-1824 NGVDNGDVDDALTQ
+1824 NGVDNSDVDDALTQ
-1838 GKAAIDAI
+1838 GKAAIDTI

-1861 VKAEDT
+1861 AKAEDT
-1867 KESIDQSDQLTAE
+1867 KESIDHSDQLTAE

-1893 DQAKQGIT
+1893 DQAKKGIT

-1937 ETALDQIEA
+1937 EAALDQIEA

-1980 TTNAEIATVKN
+1980 TTNAEIATIKN

-1999 QRINPEV
+1999 QRINPVV
-2006 KKNAL
+2006 KKNTL

-2046 DRFADKLDKTQTNAE
+2046 DRFADKLDKTQTNTE

-2082 DANDTNNGIDNNDA
+2082 NANDTNNGTDNNDA

-2112 NVSETTDNGKADAS
+2112 NVTESTDNANADTS
-2126 PTTPNNSDA
+2126 STTTNNQNDTT
-2135 ATGETTATSA
+2135 TGETTATSA
-2145 TDDAN
+2145 NSSATNDAN
-2150 DKPQANNNSSVD
+2150 NKPTANNNSSVD
-2162 ASTNSPT
+2162 ASTDNSAT
-2169 MDNDV
+2169 GNGTTD
-2174 TSKPEVEST
+2174 KPEVEST

-2188 DKPVTETDNAT
+2188 DKPATETDNAT

-2210 TTATNENAPTGST
+2210 TTATNENVPTGST
-2223 ATAPTTASTEAASSA
+2223 ATAPTTASTEATSSA

-2302 DITEPNVPSNT
+2302 DITEPKVSSNT

-2323 QTDAGQL
+2323 QTDAEQHN
-2330 KSETNVASNEA
+2330 SDTNVTSNEVV
-2341 DKSPSKADT
+2341 KSPSKADT
-2350 EVSNKP
+2350 DVSNKP

-2375 KDDTATAD
+2375 TDDTATAD
-2383 TNDTQTSV
+2383 TNDTQKSV
-2391 GPVANNKA
+2391 GSAANNKA
-2399 KDMQTNDTQKSVGS
+2399 KDMQTNDM
-2413 VANNKATQNDGAN
+2413 KA
-2426 ASPATVSNGS
+2426 PLATVSKGS

-2446 TKPEENKVKTKSAQ
+2446 TKTKENKANAKSVQ

-2501 RFTKKDQQTEE
+2501 RFTKKDHQTEE

>member
-1 MNLFRQ
+1 M
-7 QKFSIRKFNVGIF
+7 
-20 SALIATVTF
+20 
-29 ISINPTTASA
+29 
-39 AEQNQPAQNQPAQPA
+39 
-54 DANAQP
+54 
-60 NANAGAQANPAAQPA
+60 
-75 APANQGQPAAQPAN
+75 
-89 QGGQA
+89 
-94 NPAGGTAQ
+94 
-102 PAGGAAQ
+102 
-109 PAAGTAQPAGQG
+109 
-121 NQADPNNAAQ
+121 
-131 AQPGNQAAPANQA
+131 
-144 GQGNNQ
+144 
-150 ATPANQTQ
+150 
-158 PANAPAAAQPAAPVA
+158 
-173 ANAQTQDPNASN
+173 
-185 TGEGSI
+185 

-340 LDLQF
+340 LDLEF

-412 ASLKSDQF
+412 ASLKADQF

-547 LQQQVNSQVDNSHYT
+547 LQQQVNSQVDDSHYT

-590 NRASQTDIDGLVTKL
+590 NRASQADIDGLVTKL

-616 AELDAKAQEK
+616 SELDAKAQEK

-663 TSQGVTTEK
+663 TAQGVTTEK

-731 AIKDIGAA
+731 AIKDIDAA
-739 TTNAQVEAIKTK
+739 TTNAE
-751 AINDINQ
+751 
-758 TTPATTAK
+758 
-766 AAALEEFDEVVQ
+766 
-778 AQIDQAPLNP
+778 
-788 DTTNEEVAEA
+788 
-798 IERINAAKV
+798 
-807 SGVKAIETT
+807 
-816 MTAQDLERVKNE
+816 
-828 EISKIEN
+828 
-835 ITDSTQTKMDAYN
+835 
-848 EVKQAA
+848 
-854 TARKAQNATV
+854 
-864 SNATNEEVAEADA
+864 
-877 AVEAAQK
+877 
-884 QGLHD
+884 
-889 IQVVKSKQEVADT
+889 
-902 KSKVL
+902 
-907 DKINAIQTQ
+907 
-916 AKVKPAADTE
+916 
-926 VENAYNTRKQ
+926 
-936 EIQNSNASTTEEK
+936 
-949 QAAYTELDTKK
+949 
-960 QEARTNLDT
+960 
-969 ANSNSEVAT
+969 
-978 AKDNGIAAINQVQ
+978 
-991 AATTKKSDAK
+991 
-1001 AEIAQK
+1001 
-1007 ASERKTAIEA
+1007 
-1017 MNDSTTEE
+1017 
-1025 QQAAKDKVDQ
+1025 
-1035 AVVTANADIDNA
+1035 
-1047 AANADIDNAAANAD
+1047 
-1061 VDNAKTTN
+1061 
-1069 EATIA
+1069 
-1074 AITPDANVKPAA
+1074 
-1086 KQAIA
+1086 
-1091 DKVQAQETAINANNG
+1091 
-1106 STTEEKEA
+1106 
-1114 AKQQVQTE
+1114 
-1122 KTTADT
+1122 
-1128 AIDGAHS
+1128 
-1135 NAEVEAAK
+1135 
-1143 NAEIAKIEAIQPAT
+1143 
-1157 TTKDDAK
+1157 
-1164 QAIATKANERK
+1164 
-1175 TAIAQTQDIT
+1175 
-1185 AEEIAA
+1185 
-1191 ANADVDNAVTQANS
+1191 
-1205 NIEAANS
+1205 
-1212 QNDVDQAK
+1212 
-1220 TTGETSIDQV
+1220 
-1230 TPTVNKKVT
+1230 
-1239 ARNEITAILNNKL
+1239 
-1252 QEIQATPDAT
+1252 
-1262 DEEKQAADAEANT
+1262 
-1275 ENGKANQA
+1275 
-1283 ISAAITNAQ
+1283 
-1292 VDEAKA
+1292 VDEAKT

-1309 KVVKK
+1309 KVMKK

-1321 DQLQATQ
+1321 DQLQAAQ
-1328 TNVINNDQ
+1328 TAVINNDQ
-1336 NATTEEKEA
+1336 NATNEEKEA

-1366 DNGVDQAKDAG
+1366 NNGVDTAKDAG

-1385 PATAVKLNAKNDV
+1385 PATAVKSNAKNEV

-1419 KNAAKDLVLKA
+1419 KNAAKDLVSKA
-1430 KEKAYLDI
+1430 KEKAYQDI

-1449 IKDQAVTDIQ
+1449 IKDQAVADIQ

-1473 ELATKANEQKALIA
+1473 ELATKAKEQKALIA

-1507 LTQGNQNIENAQSID
+1507 LTQGNQNIENAKSID
-1522 DVNTAKENAIQ
+1522 DVNTAKDNAIQ

-1548 RAELLTEMQNK
+1548 RAELLNEMQNK
-1559 ITEILSDNTT
+1559 ITEILNDNTT

-1580 VRATYEE
+1580 VRAAYEE
-1587 GLNNINTAN
+1587 GLNNINAAT

-1621 KPAGKTAL
+1621 KPAGKTEL
-1629 DQAAADRKTQIEQ
+1629 DQAAADKKTQIEQ

-1647 QQEINDAKQEVDA
+1647 QQEINDAKQEVAA
-1660 ALNQAKTNVDQSSTN
+1660 ALNQAKTNIDQSSTN

-1794 SADTNAT
+1794 LADTNAT

-1824 NGVDNGDVDDALTQ
+1824 NGVDNSDVDDALTQ
-1838 GKAAIDAI
+1838 GKATIDAV
-1846 QVDATVKPKANQAIE
+1846 QVDATVKPKANQAIDA
-1861 VKAEDT
+1861 KAQET

-1880 EKTEALAMIKQIT
+1880 EKTAALATIKQIT

-1999 QRINPEV
+1999 QRINPVV

-2022 EIIKNADA
+2022 EIIENADA

-2046 DRFADKLDKTQTNAE
+2046 DRFADKLDKTQTNTE
-2061 VAELQNVTIP
+2061 VDELQNVTIP
-2071 AIEAIVPQNDP
+2071 AIEAIVPQKDP
-2082 DANDTNNGIDNNDA
+2082 NANDTNSGSDNNDA

-2112 NVSETTDNGKADAS
+2112 NVTESTDNANADTS
-2126 PTTPNNSDA
+2126 STTTNNHNDA
-2135 ATGETTATSA
+2135 ATGGTTATSTDNSA
-2145 TDDAN
+2145 TGN
-2150 DKPQANNNSSVD
+2150 GTSDKS
-2162 ASTNSPT
+2162 
-2169 MDNDV
+2169 
-2174 TSKPEVEST
+2174 EVEST

-2188 DKPVTETDNAT
+2188 DKSATETDNAT
-2199 PAESTTNNNST
+2199 PAESARNNNS

-2223 ATAPTTASTEAASSA
+2223 ATVPTTNASTGAASSA

-2276 AKAEKDGRDST
+2276 AKDEKDGRDST

-2302 DITEPNVPSNT
+2302 DITEPKVPSNT
-2313 SKDKEESTTN
+2313 EKDKKESTTN

-2341 DKSPSKADT
+2341 DKSEGNVDT
-2350 EVSNKP
+2350 DVSNKP
-2356 STSASS
+2356 STSKPS
-2362 EAKDKM
+2362 EAKDKA
-2368 TSTNVSQ
+2368 TSTEDSQ
-2375 KDDTATAD
+2375 KADMATSDKKDNQAAIGATAD
-2383 TNDTQTSV
+2383 V
-2391 GPVANNKA
+2391 
-2399 KDMQTNDTQKSVGS
+2399 
-2413 VANNKATQNDGAN
+2413 NNKATQNDGAN

-2441 DMLNV
+2441 DMLKV
-2446 TKPEENKVKTKSAQ
+2446 TNTDKHQAKATSAQ
-2460 QGKVNK
+2460 QGKENK
-2466 PKQQAKTLPD
+2466 AKQQAKTLPD

-2485 PYAELALG
+2485 PYVELALG

>member
-29 ISINPTTASA
+29 ISTNPTTASA

-54 DANAQP
+54 DANTQP
-60 NANAGAQANPAAQPA
+60 NANAGAQANPTAQPA

-94 NPAGGTAQ
+94 NPAGG
-102 PAGGAAQ
+102 AAQ
-109 PAAGTAQPAGQG
+109 PNTQPAGQG

-150 ATPANQTQ
+150 ATPNNNATPANQTQ
-158 PANAPAAAQPAAPVA
+158 PANAPAAAQPA

-393 TNNKEYTI
+393 TNNKEFTI

-412 ASLKSDQF
+412 ASLKADQF

-572 KQQADTILNED
+572 KQQADNILNED

-590 NRASQTDIDGLVTKL
+590 NRASQAAIDGLVTKL

-731 AIKDIGAA
+731 AIKDIDAA

-758 TTPATTAK
+758 TAPATTAK

-807 SGVKAIETT
+807 SGVKAIEATT
-816 MTAQDLERVKNE
+816 TAQDLERVKNE

-848 EVKQAA
+848 DVKQAA

-960 QEARTNLDT
+960 QEARTNLDA
-969 ANSNSEVAT
+969 ANTNSDVTT
-978 AKDNGIAAINQVQ
+978 AKDNSIAAINQVQ

-1007 ASERKTAIEA
+1007 ASERKTVIEA

-1035 AVVTANADIDNA
+1035 AVVTANTDIDNA
-1047 AANADIDNAAANAD
+1047 AANTD

-1074 AITPDANVKPAA
+1074 AITPDANVKPTA

-1091 DKVQAQETAINANNG
+1091 DKVQAQETAIDAYNG
-1106 STTEEKEA
+1106 ATTEEKAA

-1122 KTTADT
+1122 KTTADA

-1157 TTKDDAK
+1157 TTKDAAK
-1164 QAIATKANERK
+1164 QAITTKANERK
-1175 TAIAQTQDIT
+1175 AAIAQTQDIT

-1230 TPTVNKKVT
+1230 TPTVNKKAT
-1239 ARNEITAILNNKL
+1239 ARNEITTILNNKL
-1252 QEIQATPDAT
+1252 QAIQATPDAT

-1283 ISAAITNAQ
+1283 ISAATTNAQ

-1298 NAEAAINAVTP
+1298 NAEVAINAVTP

-1321 DQLQATQ
+1321 DQLQVAQ
-1328 TNVINNDQ
+1328 TSVINNDQ
-1336 NATTEEKEA
+1336 NATNEEKEA

-1385 PATAVKLNAKNDV
+1385 PATAVKSNAKNEV

-1430 KEKAYLDI
+1430 KEKAYQDI

-1449 IKDQAVTDIQ
+1449 IKDQAVADVQ

-1522 DVNTAKENAIQ
+1522 DVNTAKDNAIQ

-1660 ALNQAKTNVDQSSTN
+1660 TLNQAKTNVDQSSTN

-1699 KDALAKIADAY
+1699 KDALAKIEAAY
-1710 NAKVNEA
+1710 NSKVNEA

-1771 PTGKKESATTD
+1771 PTGKKETATTD

-1816 QTALESIN
+1816 QTVLESIN

-1861 VKAEDT
+1861 AKAEDT
-1867 KESIDQSDQLTAE
+1867 KESIDHSDQLTAE

-1893 DQAKQGIT
+1893 DQAKKGIN

-1946 GVNVDADATT
+1946 GLNVDADATT

-2030 DASAKE
+2030 SAKE

-2046 DRFADKLDKTQTNAE
+2046 DRFADNLDKTQTNAE

-2082 DANDTNNGIDNNDA
+2082 DANDTNNGTDNNDA

-2135 ATGETTATSA
+2135 ATGETTATSTNNPS

-2150 DKPQANNNSSVD
+2150 NKPTANNNSSVD
-2162 ASTNSPT
+2162 ASTDNSAT
-2169 MDNDV
+2169 GNGTID
-2174 TSKPEVEST
+2174 KPEVEST

-2188 DKPVTETDNAT
+2188 DKPATETDNVT
-2199 PAESTTNNNST
+2199 PAESTTNNNS

-2238 DSKDNASVNDS
+2238 DSKDNAFVNDS

-2263 TNGKVAQPKSENK
+2263 TNGMVVQPKSENK

-2302 DITEPNVPSNT
+2302 DITEPKVPSNT

-2323 QTDAGQL
+2323 QTDAGHL
-2330 KSETNVASNEA
+2330 KSETNVASNEV
-2341 DKSPSKADT
+2341 DKSEGNVDT
-2350 EVSNKP
+2350 DVSNKP
-2356 STSASS
+2356 STSKPS
-2362 EAKDKM
+2362 EAKDKA
-2368 TSTNVSQ
+2368 TSTEDSQ
-2375 KDDTATAD
+2375 KADMATAD
-2383 TNDTQTSV
+2383 T
-2391 GPVANNKA
+2391 
-2399 KDMQTNDTQKSVGS
+2399 KDNQAAIGATADV
-2413 VANNKATQNDGAN
+2413 NNKATQNDGAN

-2436 NSANQ
+2436 NSTNQ

-2446 TKPEENKVKTKSAQ
+2446 TKTEENKANVKSAQ

>member
-29 ISINPTTASA
+29 ISTNPTTASA

-54 DANAQP
+54 DANTQP
-60 NANAGAQANPAAQPA
+60 NANAGAQANPTAQPA
-75 APANQGQPAAQPAN
+75 APANQGQPAVQPAN

-94 NPAGGTAQ
+94 NPAGG
-102 PAGGAAQ
+102 AAQ
-109 PAAGTAQPAGQG
+109 PNTQPAGQG

-131 AQPGNQAAPANQA
+131 AQPGNQATPANQA

-150 ATPANQTQ
+150 ATPNNNATPANQTQ
-158 PANAPAAAQPAAPVA
+158 PANAPAAAQPAAQPAAPVA

-250 YQARG
+250 YQAKG

-412 ASLKSDQF
+412 ASLKADQF

-590 NRASQTDIDGLVTKL
+590 NRASQADIDGLVTKL

-731 AIKDIGAA
+731 AIKDIDAA

-807 SGVKAIETT
+807 SGVKAIEATT
-816 MTAQDLERVKNE
+816 TAQDLERVKNE

-877 AVEAAQK
+877 AVDAAQK

-902 KSKVL
+902 KSKVI

-960 QEARTNLDT
+960 QEARTNLDA
-969 ANSNSEVAT
+969 ANTNSDVTT

-1047 AANADIDNAAANAD
+1047 TANTD

-1074 AITPDANVKPAA
+1074 AITPDANVKPQA

-1091 DKVQAQETAINANNG
+1091 DKVQAQETAIDANNG
-1106 STTEEKEA
+1106 STTEEKTA
-1114 AKQQVQTE
+1114 AKQQAQTE
-1122 KTTADT
+1122 KTTADA
-1128 AIDGAHS
+1128 AIDAAHT

-1157 TTKDDAK
+1157 TTKDNAK
-1164 QAIATKANERK
+1164 EAIATKANERK

-1230 TPTVNKKVT
+1230 TPTVNKKAT
-1239 ARNEITAILNNKL
+1239 ARNEITTILNNKL

-1283 ISAAITNAQ
+1283 ISAATTNAQ

-1336 NATTEEKEA
+1336 N
-1345 AIQQLAT
+1345 
-1352 AVTDAK
+1352 
-1358 NNITAATD
+1358 
-1366 DNGVDQAKDAG
+1366 
-1377 KNSIQSTQ
+1377 
-1385 PATAVKLNAKNDV
+1385 
-1398 DQAVTT
+1398 
-1404 QNQAIDN
+1404 
-1411 TTGATTEE
+1411 
-1419 KNAAKDLVLKA
+1419 
-1430 KEKAYLDI
+1430 
-1438 LNAQTTNDVTQ
+1438 
-1449 IKDQAVTDIQ
+1449 
-1459 GITADTTIKDVAKD
+1459 
-1473 ELATKANEQKALIA
+1473 
-1487 QTADATT
+1487 
-1494 EEKEQANQQVDAQ
+1494 
-1507 LTQGNQNIENAQSID
+1507 
-1522 DVNTAKENAIQ
+1522 
-1533 AIDPIQASTDVKTNA
+1533 
-1548 RAELLTEMQNK
+1548 
-1559 ITEILSDNTT
+1559 
-1569 TNEEKG
+1569 
-1575 KDIEP
+1575 
-1580 VRATYEE
+1580 
-1587 GLNNINTAN
+1587 
-1596 TTGDVTTAKDTAV
+1596 
-1609 QKVQQLHANPVK
+1609 
-1621 KPAGKTAL
+1621 
-1629 DQAAADRKTQIEQ
+1629 
-1642 TPNAS
+1642 
-1647 QQEINDAKQEVDA
+1647 
-1660 ALNQAKTNVDQSSTN
+1660 
-1675 EYVDNAVKEGKAKI
+1675 
-1689 NAVKTFSEYK
+1689 
-1699 KDALAKIADAY
+1699 
-1710 NAKVNEA
+1710 
-1717 DNSNASTS
+1717 
-1725 SEIAEAK
+1725 
-1732 QKLAELKQTADQNVN
+1732 
-1747 QATSKDDIE
+1747 
-1756 VQIHNDLD
+1756 
-1764 NINDYTI
+1764 
-1771 PTGKKESATTD
+1771 
-1782 LYAYADQKKNNI
+1782 
-1794 SADTNAT
+1794 
-1801 QDEKQQAIKQVDQNV
+1801 
-1816 QTALESIN
+1816 
-1824 NGVDNGDVDDALTQ
+1824 
-1838 GKAAIDAI
+1838 
-1846 QVDATVKPKANQAIE
+1846 
-1861 VKAEDT
+1861 
-1867 KESIDQSDQLTAE
+1867 
-1880 EKTEALAMIKQIT
+1880 
-1893 DQAKQGIT
+1893 
-1901 DATTTAEVEKAKAQG
+1901 
-1916 LEAFDNI
+1916 
-1923 QIDSTEKQKAIEEL
+1923 
-1937 ETALDQIEA
+1937 
-1946 GVNVDADATT
+1946 ATT

-2399 KDMQTNDTQKSVGS
+2399 KDMQTNDM
-2413 VANNKATQNDGAN
+2413 KA
-2426 ASPATVSNGS
+2426 SLATVSNGS

-2446 TKPEENKVKTKSAQ
+2446 TNTDDHQAKTKSAQ

-2501 RFTKKDQQTEE
+2501 RSTKKDQQTEE

>member
-29 ISINPTTASA
+29 ISTNPTTASA

-54 DANAQP
+54 DANTQP
-60 NANAGAQANPAAQPA
+60 NANAGAQANPTAQPA

-94 NPAGGTAQ
+94 NPAGG
-102 PAGGAAQ
+102 AAQ
-109 PAAGTAQPAGQG
+109 PNTQPAGQG

-150 ATPANQTQ
+150 ATPNNNATPANQTQ
-158 PANAPAAAQPAAPVA
+158 PANAPAAAQPA

-393 TNNKEYTI
+393 TNNKEFTI

-412 ASLKSDQF
+412 ASLKADQF

-572 KQQADTILNED
+572 KQQADNILNED

-590 NRASQTDIDGLVTKL
+590 NRASQAAIDGLVTKL

-731 AIKDIGAA
+731 AIKDIDAA

-758 TTPATTAK
+758 TAPATTAK

-807 SGVKAIETT
+807 SGVKAIEATT
-816 MTAQDLERVKNE
+816 TAQDLERVKNE

-848 EVKQAA
+848 DVKQAA

-960 QEARTNLDT
+960 QEARTNLDA
-969 ANSNSEVAT
+969 ANTNSDVTT
-978 AKDNGIAAINQVQ
+978 AKDNSIAAINQVQ

-1035 AVVTANADIDNA
+1035 AVVTANTDIDNA
-1047 AANADIDNAAANAD
+1047 AANTD

-1074 AITPDANVKPAA
+1074 AITPDANVKPTA

-1091 DKVQAQETAINANNG
+1091 DKVQAQETAIDAYNG
-1106 STTEEKEA
+1106 ATTEEKAA

-1122 KTTADT
+1122 KTTADA

-1164 QAIATKANERK
+1164 QAITTKANERK
-1175 TAIAQTQDIT
+1175 AAIAQTQDIT

-1230 TPTVNKKVT
+1230 TPTVNKKAT
-1239 ARNEITAILNNKL
+1239 ARNEITTILNNKL
-1252 QEIQATPDAT
+1252 QAIQATPDAT

-1283 ISAAITNAQ
+1283 ISAATTNAQ

-1298 NAEAAINAVTP
+1298 NAEVAINAVTP

-1321 DQLQATQ
+1321 DQLQVAQ
-1328 TNVINNDQ
+1328 TSVINNDQ
-1336 NATTEEKEA
+1336 NATNEEKEA

-1385 PATAVKLNAKNDV
+1385 PATAVKSNAKNEV

-1430 KEKAYLDI
+1430 KEKAYQDI

-1449 IKDQAVTDIQ
+1449 IKDQAVADVQ

-1522 DVNTAKENAIQ
+1522 DVNTAKDNAIQ

-1559 ITEILSDNTT
+1559 ITEILSGNTT

-1660 ALNQAKTNVDQSSTN
+1660 TLNQAKTNVDQSSTN

-1699 KDALAKIADAY
+1699 KDALAKIEAAY
-1710 NAKVNEA
+1710 NSKVNEA

-1725 SEIAEAK
+1725 NEIAEAK

-1771 PTGKKESATTD
+1771 PTGKKETATTD

-1861 VKAEDT
+1861 AKAEDT
-1867 KESIDQSDQLTAE
+1867 KESIDHSDQLTAE

-1893 DQAKQGIT
+1893 DQAKKGIN

-2030 DASAKE
+2030 SAKE

-2046 DRFADKLDKTQTNAE
+2046 DRFADNLDKTQTNAE

-2082 DANDTNNGIDNNDA
+2082 DANDTNNGTDNNDA

-2135 ATGETTATSA
+2135 ATGETTATSTNNPS

-2150 DKPQANNNSSVD
+2150 NKPTANNNSSVD
-2162 ASTNSPT
+2162 ASTDNSET
-2169 MDNDV
+2169 GNGTID
-2174 TSKPEVEST
+2174 KPEVEST

-2188 DKPVTETDNAT
+2188 DKPATETDNVT
-2199 PAESTTNNNST
+2199 PAESTTNNNS

-2238 DSKDNASVNDS
+2238 DSKDNAFVNDS

-2263 TNGKVAQPKSENK
+2263 TNGMVVQPKSENK

-2302 DITEPNVPSNT
+2302 DITEPKVPSNT

-2323 QTDAGQL
+2323 QTDAGHL
-2330 KSETNVASNEA
+2330 KSETNVASNEV
-2341 DKSPSKADT
+2341 DKSEGNVDT
-2350 EVSNKP
+2350 DVSNKP
-2356 STSASS
+2356 STSKPS
-2362 EAKDKM
+2362 EAKDKA
-2368 TSTNVSQ
+2368 TSTEDSQ
-2375 KDDTATAD
+2375 KADMATAD
-2383 TNDTQTSV
+2383 T
-2391 GPVANNKA
+2391 
-2399 KDMQTNDTQKSVGS
+2399 KDNQAAIGATADV
-2413 VANNKATQNDGAN
+2413 NNKATQNDGAN

-2436 NSANQ
+2436 NSTNQ

-2446 TKPEENKVKTKSAQ
+2446 TKTEENKANVKSAQ

>member
-29 ISINPTTASA
+29 ISTNPTTASA

-54 DANAQP
+54 DANTQP

-75 APANQGQPAAQPAN
+75 N

-94 NPAGGTAQ
+94 NPAGGA
-102 PAGGAAQ
+102 
-109 PAAGTAQPAGQG
+109 AQPAGQG

-150 ATPANQTQ
+150 ATPNNNATPANQTQ
-158 PANAPAAAQPAAPVA
+158 PANAPAAAQPAALVA

-250 YQARG
+250 YQAKG

-269 DHGNFNGISKT
+269 DHGNFNGITKT

-299 SKQGATNL
+299 SKQGTTNL

-412 ASLKSDQF
+412 ASLKADQF

-454 TVNYDQNANKVTFT
+454 TVNYDQTANKVTFT

-590 NRASQTDIDGLVTKL
+590 NRASQADIDGLVTKL

-616 AELDAKAQEK
+616 AELDTKAQEK

-731 AIKDIGAA
+731 AIKDIDAA

-807 SGVKAIETT
+807 SGVKAIEATT
-816 MTAQDLERVKNE
+816 TAQDLERVKNE
-828 EISKIEN
+828 EIFKIEN
-835 ITDSTQTKMDAYN
+835 ITDSTQTKMDAYK
-848 EVKQAA
+848 EVRQAA

-864 SNATNEEVAEADA
+864 SNATDEEVAEANAAVDA
-877 AVEAAQK
+877 AQTE
-884 QGLHD
+884 GLHD
-889 IQVVKSKQEVADT
+889 IQVVKSQQEVADT
-902 KSKVL
+902 KAKVL

-949 QAAYTELDTKK
+949 
-960 QEARTNLDT
+960 
-969 ANSNSEVAT
+969 
-978 AKDNGIAAINQVQ
+978 
-991 AATTKKSDAK
+991 
-1001 AEIAQK
+1001 
-1007 ASERKTAIEA
+1007 
-1017 MNDSTTEE
+1017 
-1025 QQAAKDKVDQ
+1025 
-1035 AVVTANADIDNA
+1035 
-1047 AANADIDNAAANAD
+1047 
-1061 VDNAKTTN
+1061 
-1069 EATIA
+1069 
-1074 AITPDANVKPAA
+1074 
-1086 KQAIA
+1086 
-1091 DKVQAQETAINANNG
+1091 
-1106 STTEEKEA
+1106 EA

-1122 KTTADT
+1122 KTAADA
-1128 AIDGAHS
+1128 AIDAAHS
-1135 NAEVEAAK
+1135 NVEVEAAK

-1157 TTKDDAK
+1157 TTKDNAK

-1230 TPTVNKKVT
+1230 TPTVNKKAT

-1283 ISAAITNAQ
+1283 ISAATTNAQ

-1336 NATTEEKEA
+1336 NATNEEKEA

-1366 DNGVDQAKDAG
+1366 DNGVDTAKDAG

-1385 PATAVKLNAKNDV
+1385 PATAVKSNAKNEV

-1430 KEKAYLDI
+1430 KEKAYQDI

-1449 IKDQAVTDIQ
+1449 IKDQAVADIQ

-1522 DVNTAKENAIQ
+1522 DVNTAKDNAIQ

-1559 ITEILSDNTT
+1559 ITEILNNNET

-1575 KDIEP
+1575 NDIGP
-1580 VRATYEE
+1580 VRAAYEE
-1587 GLNNINTAN
+1587 GLNNINAAT

-1621 KPAGKTAL
+1621 KPAGKKEL
-1629 DQAAADRKTQIEQ
+1629 DQAAADKKTQIEQ

-1647 QQEINDAKQEVDA
+1647 QQEINDAKQEVDTE
-1660 ALNQAKTNVDQSSTN
+1660 LNQAKTNVDQSSTN

-1699 KDALAKIADAY
+1699 KDALAKIEDAY

-1816 QTALESIN
+1816 QTALENIN

-1838 GKAAIDAI
+1838 GKAAIDTI

-1861 VKAEDT
+1861 AKAEDT
-1867 KESIDQSDQLTAE
+1867 KESIDHSDQLTAE

-1999 QRINPEV
+1999 QRINPVV

-2046 DRFADKLDKTQTNAE
+2046 DRFADKLDKTQTNTE

-2082 DANDTNNGIDNNDA
+2082 DANDTNNGTDNNDA

-2135 ATGETTATSA
+2135 ATGETTVTSA
-2145 TDDAN
+2145 TDDAK
-2150 DKPQANNNSSVD
+2150 DKPQANNNSSAD

-2383 TNDTQTSV
+2383 TNDTQKSV
-2391 GPVANNKA
+2391 GP
-2399 KDMQTNDTQKSVGS
+2399 

-2436 NSANQ
+2436 HSMHQ

-2446 TKPEENKVKTKSAQ
+2446 TKPEENKANAKSDQ

>member
-29 ISINPTTASA
+29 ISTNPTTASA

-54 DANAQP
+54 DANTQP

-75 APANQGQPAAQPAN
+75 N

-94 NPAGGTAQ
+94 NPAGGA
-102 PAGGAAQ
+102 
-109 PAAGTAQPAGQG
+109 AQPAGQG

-150 ATPANQTQ
+150 ATPNNNATPANQTQ

-250 YQARG
+250 YQAKG

-269 DHGNFNGISKT
+269 DHGNFNGITKT

-299 SKQGATNL
+299 SKQGTTNL

-412 ASLKSDQF
+412 ASLKADQF

-454 TVNYDQNANKVTFT
+454 TVNYDQTANKVTFT

-590 NRASQTDIDGLVTKL
+590 NRASQADIDGLVTKL

-616 AELDAKAQEK
+616 AELDTKAQEK

-731 AIKDIGAA
+731 AIKDIDAA

-807 SGVKAIETT
+807 SGVKAIEATT
-816 MTAQDLERVKNE
+816 TAQDLERVKNE
-828 EISKIEN
+828 EIFKIEN
-835 ITDSTQTKMDAYN
+835 ITDSTQTKMDAYK
-848 EVKQAA
+848 EVRQAA

-864 SNATNEEVAEADA
+864 SNATDEEVANAAVDA
-877 AVEAAQK
+877 AQTE
-884 QGLHD
+884 GLHD
-889 IQVVKSKQEVADT
+889 IQVVKSQQEVADT
-902 KSKVL
+902 KAKVL

-949 QAAYTELDTKK
+949 
-960 QEARTNLDT
+960 
-969 ANSNSEVAT
+969 
-978 AKDNGIAAINQVQ
+978 
-991 AATTKKSDAK
+991 
-1001 AEIAQK
+1001 
-1007 ASERKTAIEA
+1007 
-1017 MNDSTTEE
+1017 
-1025 QQAAKDKVDQ
+1025 
-1035 AVVTANADIDNA
+1035 
-1047 AANADIDNAAANAD
+1047 
-1061 VDNAKTTN
+1061 
-1069 EATIA
+1069 
-1074 AITPDANVKPAA
+1074 
-1086 KQAIA
+1086 
-1091 DKVQAQETAINANNG
+1091 
-1106 STTEEKEA
+1106 EA

-1122 KTTADT
+1122 KTAADA
-1128 AIDGAHS
+1128 AIDAAHS
-1135 NAEVEAAK
+1135 NVEVEAAK

-1157 TTKDDAK
+1157 TTKDNAK

-1230 TPTVNKKVT
+1230 TPTVNKKAT

-1283 ISAAITNAQ
+1283 ISAATTNAQ

-1336 NATTEEKEA
+1336 NATNEEKEA

-1366 DNGVDQAKDAG
+1366 DNGVDTAKDAG

-1385 PATAVKLNAKNDV
+1385 PATAVKSNAKNEV

-1430 KEKAYLDI
+1430 KEKAYQDI

-1449 IKDQAVTDIQ
+1449 IKDQAVADIQ

-1522 DVNTAKENAIQ
+1522 DVNTAKDNAIQ

-1559 ITEILSDNTT
+1559 ITEILNNNET

-1575 KDIEP
+1575 NDIGP
-1580 VRATYEE
+1580 VRAAYEE
-1587 GLNNINTAN
+1587 GLNNINAAT

-1621 KPAGKTAL
+1621 KPAGKKEL
-1629 DQAAADRKTQIEQ
+1629 DQAAADKKTQIEQ

-1647 QQEINDAKQEVDA
+1647 QQEINDAKQEVDTE
-1660 ALNQAKTNVDQSSTN
+1660 LNQAKTNVDQSSTN

-1699 KDALAKIADAY
+1699 KDALAKIEDAY

-1816 QTALESIN
+1816 QTALENIN

-1838 GKAAIDAI
+1838 GKAAIDTI

-1861 VKAEDT
+1861 AKAEDT
-1867 KESIDQSDQLTAE
+1867 KESIDHSDQLTAE

-1999 QRINPEV
+1999 QRINPVV

-2046 DRFADKLDKTQTNAE
+2046 DRFADKLDKTQTNTE

-2082 DANDTNNGIDNNDA
+2082 DANDTNNGTDNNDA

-2135 ATGETTATSA
+2135 ATGETTVTSA
-2145 TDDAN
+2145 TDDAK
-2150 DKPQANNNSSVD
+2150 DKPQANNNSSAD

-2383 TNDTQTSV
+2383 TNDTQKSV
-2391 GPVANNKA
+2391 GP
-2399 KDMQTNDTQKSVGS
+2399 

-2436 NSANQ
+2436 HSMHQ

-2446 TKPEENKVKTKSAQ
+2446 TKPEENKANAKSDQ

>member
-29 ISINPTTASA
+29 ISTNPTTASA

-54 DANAQP
+54 DANTQP

-75 APANQGQPAAQPAN
+75 N

-94 NPAGGTAQ
+94 NPAGGA
-102 PAGGAAQ
+102 
-109 PAAGTAQPAGQG
+109 AQPAGQG

-150 ATPANQTQ
+150 ATPNNNATPANQTQ

-250 YQARG
+250 YQAKG

-269 DHGNFNGISKT
+269 DHGNFNGITKT

-412 ASLKSDQF
+412 ASLKADQF

-454 TVNYDQNANKVTFT
+454 TVNYDQTANKVTFT

-590 NRASQTDIDGLVTKL
+590 NRASQADIDGLVTKL

-616 AELDAKAQEK
+616 AELDTKAQEK

-731 AIKDIGAA
+731 AIKDIDAA

-807 SGVKAIETT
+807 SGVKAIEATT
-816 MTAQDLERVKNE
+816 TAQDLERVKNE
-828 EISKIEN
+828 EIFKIEN
-835 ITDSTQTKMDAYN
+835 ITDSTQTKMDAYK
-848 EVKQAA
+848 EVRQAA

-864 SNATNEEVAEADA
+864 SNATDEEVAEANAAVDA
-877 AVEAAQK
+877 AQTE
-884 QGLHD
+884 GLHD
-889 IQVVKSKQEVADT
+889 IQVVKSQQEVADT
-902 KSKVL
+902 KAKVL

-949 QAAYTELDTKK
+949 EAAYTELDAKK
-960 QEARTNLDT
+960 QEARTNLDA
-969 ANSNSEVAT
+969 ANTNSDVTT

-1047 AANADIDNAAANAD
+1047 TANTD

-1091 DKVQAQETAINANNG
+1091 DKVQAQETAIDANNG

-1122 KTTADT
+1122 KTAADA
-1128 AIDGAHS
+1128 AIDAAHS
-1135 NAEVEAAK
+1135 NVEVEAAK

-1157 TTKDDAK
+1157 TTKDNAK

-1230 TPTVNKKVT
+1230 TPTVNKKAT

-1283 ISAAITNAQ
+1283 ISAATTNAQ

-1336 NATTEEKEA
+1336 NATNEEKEA

-1366 DNGVDQAKDAG
+1366 DNGVDTAKDAG

-1385 PATAVKLNAKNDV
+1385 PATAVTDAKNEV

-1430 KEKAYLDI
+1430 KEKAYQDI

-1449 IKDQAVTDIQ
+1449 IKDQAVADIQ

-1522 DVNTAKENAIQ
+1522 DVNTAKDNAIQ

-1559 ITEILSDNTT
+1559 ITEILNNNET

-1575 KDIEP
+1575 NDIGP
-1580 VRATYEE
+1580 VRAAYEE
-1587 GLNNINTAN
+1587 GLNNINAAT

-1621 KPAGKTAL
+1621 KPAGKKEL
-1629 DQAAADRKTQIEQ
+1629 DQAAADKKTQIEQ

-1647 QQEINDAKQEVDA
+1647 QQEINDAKQEVDTE
-1660 ALNQAKTNVDQSSTN
+1660 LNQAKTNVDQSSTN

-1699 KDALAKIADAY
+1699 KDALAKIEDAY

-1816 QTALESIN
+1816 QTALENIN

-1838 GKAAIDAI
+1838 GKAAIDTI

-1861 VKAEDT
+1861 AKAEDT
-1867 KESIDQSDQLTAE
+1867 KESIDHSDQLTAE

-1999 QRINPEV
+1999 QRINPVV

-2046 DRFADKLDKTQTNAE
+2046 DRFADKLDKTQTNTE

-2082 DANDTNNGIDNNDA
+2082 DANDTNNGTDNNDA

-2135 ATGETTATSA
+2135 ATGETTVTSA
-2145 TDDAN
+2145 TDDAK
-2150 DKPQANNNSSVD
+2150 DKPQANNNSSAD

-2383 TNDTQTSV
+2383 TNDTQKSV

-2413 VANNKATQNDGAN
+2413 AANNKATQNDGAN

-2436 NSANQ
+2436 HSMHQ

-2446 TKPEENKVKTKSAQ
+2446 TKPEENKANAKSDQ

>member
-29 ISINPTTASA
+29 ISTNPTTASA

-54 DANAQP
+54 DANTQP
-60 NANAGAQANPAAQPA
+60 NANAGAQANPTAQPA

-94 NPAGGTAQ
+94 NPAGG
-102 PAGGAAQ
+102 AAQ
-109 PAAGTAQPAGQG
+109 PNTQPAGQG

-150 ATPANQTQ
+150 ATPNNNATPANQTQ
-158 PANAPAAAQPAAPVA
+158 PANAPAAAQPA

-325 TGTAHLFKVPTDADR
+325 TGTAHLFKVPTDADL

-393 TNNKEYTI
+393 TNNKEFTI

-412 ASLKSDQF
+412 ASLKADQF

-572 KQQADTILNED
+572 KQQADNILNED

-590 NRASQTDIDGLVTKL
+590 NRASQAAIDGLVTKL

-731 AIKDIGAA
+731 AIKDIDAA

-758 TTPATTAK
+758 TAPATTAK

-807 SGVKAIETT
+807 SGVKAIEATT
-816 MTAQDLERVKNE
+816 TAQDLERVKNE

-848 EVKQAA
+848 DVKQAA

-960 QEARTNLDT
+960 QEARTNLDA
-969 ANSNSEVAT
+969 ANTNSDVTT
-978 AKDNGIAAINQVQ
+978 AKDNSIAAINQVQ

-1035 AVVTANADIDNA
+1035 AVVTANTDIDNA
-1047 AANADIDNAAANAD
+1047 AANTD

-1074 AITPDANVKPAA
+1074 AITPDANVKPTA

-1091 DKVQAQETAINANNG
+1091 DKVQAQETAIDAYNG
-1106 STTEEKEA
+1106 ATTEEKAA

-1122 KTTADT
+1122 KTTADA

-1164 QAIATKANERK
+1164 QAITTKANERK
-1175 TAIAQTQDIT
+1175 AAIAQTQDIT

-1230 TPTVNKKVT
+1230 TPTVNKKAT
-1239 ARNEITAILNNKL
+1239 ARNEITTILNNKL
-1252 QEIQATPDAT
+1252 QAIQATPDAT

-1283 ISAAITNAQ
+1283 ISAATTNAQ

-1298 NAEAAINAVTP
+1298 NAEVAINAVTP

-1321 DQLQATQ
+1321 DQLQVAQ
-1328 TNVINNDQ
+1328 TSVINNDQ
-1336 NATTEEKEA
+1336 NATNEEKEA

-1385 PATAVKLNAKNDV
+1385 PATAVKSNAKNEV

-1430 KEKAYLDI
+1430 KEKAYQDI

-1449 IKDQAVTDIQ
+1449 IKDQAVADVQ

-1522 DVNTAKENAIQ
+1522 DVNTAKDNAIQ

-1660 ALNQAKTNVDQSSTN
+1660 TLNQAKTNVDQSSTN

-1699 KDALAKIADAY
+1699 KDALAKIEAAY
-1710 NAKVNEA
+1710 NSKVNEA

-1771 PTGKKESATTD
+1771 PTGKKETATTD

-1861 VKAEDT
+1861 AKAEDT
-1867 KESIDQSDQLTAE
+1867 KESIDHSDQLTAE

-1893 DQAKQGIT
+1893 DQAKKGIN

-2030 DASAKE
+2030 SAKE

-2046 DRFADKLDKTQTNAE
+2046 DRFADNLDKTQTNAE

-2082 DANDTNNGIDNNDA
+2082 DANDTNNGTDNNDA

-2135 ATGETTATSA
+2135 ATGETTATSTNNPS

-2150 DKPQANNNSSVD
+2150 NKPTANNNSSVD
-2162 ASTNSPT
+2162 ASTDNSAT
-2169 MDNDV
+2169 GNGTID
-2174 TSKPEVEST
+2174 KPEVEST

-2188 DKPVTETDNAT
+2188 DKPATETDNVT
-2199 PAESTTNNNST
+2199 PAESTTNNNS

-2238 DSKDNASVNDS
+2238 DSKDNAFVNDS

-2263 TNGKVAQPKSENK
+2263 TNGMVVQPKSENK

-2302 DITEPNVPSNT
+2302 DITEPKAPSNT

-2323 QTDAGQL
+2323 QTDPGHL
-2330 KSETNVASNEA
+2330 KSETNVASNEV
-2341 DKSPSKADT
+2341 DKSEGNVDT
-2350 EVSNKP
+2350 DVSNKP
-2356 STSASS
+2356 STSKPS
-2362 EAKDKM
+2362 EAKDKA
-2368 TSTNVSQ
+2368 TSTEDSQ
-2375 KDDTATAD
+2375 KADMATAD
-2383 TNDTQTSV
+2383 T
-2391 GPVANNKA
+2391 
-2399 KDMQTNDTQKSVGS
+2399 KDNQAAIGATADV
-2413 VANNKATQNDGAN
+2413 NNKATQNDGAN

-2436 NSANQ
+2436 NSTNQ

-2446 TKPEENKVKTKSAQ
+2446 TKTEENKANVKSAQ

>member
-29 ISINPTTASA
+29 ISTNPTTASA

-54 DANAQP
+54 DANTQP
-60 NANAGAQANPAAQPA
+60 NANAGAQANPTAQPA

-94 NPAGGTAQ
+94 NPAGG
-102 PAGGAAQ
+102 AAQ
-109 PAAGTAQPAGQG
+109 PNTQPAGQG

-150 ATPANQTQ
+150 ATPNNNATPANQTQ
-158 PANAPAAAQPAAPVA
+158 PANAPAAAQPA

-393 TNNKEYTI
+393 TNNKEFTI

-412 ASLKSDQF
+412 ASLKADQF

-572 KQQADTILNED
+572 KQQADNILNED

-590 NRASQTDIDGLVTKL
+590 NRASQAAIDGLVTKL

-731 AIKDIGAA
+731 AIKDIDAA

-758 TTPATTAK
+758 TAPATTAK

-807 SGVKAIETT
+807 SGVKAIEATT
-816 MTAQDLERVKNE
+816 TAQDLERVKNE

-848 EVKQAA
+848 DVKQAA

-960 QEARTNLDT
+960 QEARTNLDA
-969 ANSNSEVAT
+969 ANTNSDVTT
-978 AKDNGIAAINQVQ
+978 AKDNSIAAINQVQ

-1035 AVVTANADIDNA
+1035 AVVTANTDIDNA
-1047 AANADIDNAAANAD
+1047 AANTD

-1074 AITPDANVKPAA
+1074 AITPDANVKPTA

-1091 DKVQAQETAINANNG
+1091 DKVQAQETAIDAYNG
-1106 STTEEKEA
+1106 ATTEEKAA

-1122 KTTADT
+1122 KTTADA

-1164 QAIATKANERK
+1164 QAITTKANERK
-1175 TAIAQTQDIT
+1175 AAIAQTQDIT

-1230 TPTVNKKVT
+1230 TPTVNKKAT
-1239 ARNEITAILNNKL
+1239 ARNEITTILNNKL
-1252 QEIQATPDAT
+1252 QAIQATPDAT

-1283 ISAAITNAQ
+1283 ISAATTNAQ

-1298 NAEAAINAVTP
+1298 NAEVAINAVTP

-1321 DQLQATQ
+1321 DQLQVAQ
-1328 TNVINNDQ
+1328 TSVINNDQ
-1336 NATTEEKEA
+1336 NATNEEKEA

-1385 PATAVKLNAKNDV
+1385 PATAVKSNAKNEV

-1430 KEKAYLDI
+1430 KEKAYQDI

-1449 IKDQAVTDIQ
+1449 IKDQAVADVQ

-1522 DVNTAKENAIQ
+1522 DVNTVKDNAIQ

-1660 ALNQAKTNVDQSSTN
+1660 TLNQAKTNVDQSSTN

-1699 KDALAKIADAY
+1699 KDALAKIEAAY
-1710 NAKVNEA
+1710 NSKVNEA

-1771 PTGKKESATTD
+1771 PTGKKETATTD

-1861 VKAEDT
+1861 AKAEDT
-1867 KESIDQSDQLTAE
+1867 KESIDHSDQLTAE

-1893 DQAKQGIT
+1893 DQAKKGIN

-2030 DASAKE
+2030 SAKE

-2046 DRFADKLDKTQTNAE
+2046 DRFADNLDKTQTNAE

-2082 DANDTNNGIDNNDA
+2082 DANDTNNGTDNNDA

-2135 ATGETTATSA
+2135 ATGETTATSTNNPS

-2150 DKPQANNNSSVD
+2150 NKPTANNNSSVD
-2162 ASTNSPT
+2162 ASTDNSAT
-2169 MDNDV
+2169 GNGTID
-2174 TSKPEVEST
+2174 KPEVEST

-2188 DKPVTETDNAT
+2188 DKPATETDNVT
-2199 PAESTTNNNST
+2199 PAESTTNNNS

-2238 DSKDNASVNDS
+2238 DSKDNAFVNDS

-2263 TNGKVAQPKSENK
+2263 TNGMVVQPKSENK

-2302 DITEPNVPSNT
+2302 DITEPKVPSNT

-2323 QTDAGQL
+2323 QTDPGHL
-2330 KSETNVASNEA
+2330 KSETNVASNEV
-2341 DKSPSKADT
+2341 DKSEGNVDT
-2350 EVSNKP
+2350 DVSNKP
-2356 STSASS
+2356 STSKPS
-2362 EAKDKM
+2362 EAKDKA
-2368 TSTNVSQ
+2368 TSTEDSQ
-2375 KDDTATAD
+2375 KADMATAD
-2383 TNDTQTSV
+2383 T
-2391 GPVANNKA
+2391 
-2399 KDMQTNDTQKSVGS
+2399 KDNQAAIGATADV
-2413 VANNKATQNDGAN
+2413 NNKATQNDGAN

-2436 NSANQ
+2436 NSTNQ

-2446 TKPEENKVKTKSAQ
+2446 TKTEENKANVKSAQ

>member
-1 MNLFRQ
+1 
-7 QKFSIRKFNVGIF
+7 
-20 SALIATVTF
+20 
-29 ISINPTTASA
+29 
-39 AEQNQPAQNQPAQPA
+39 
-54 DANAQP
+54 
-60 NANAGAQANPAAQPA
+60 
-75 APANQGQPAAQPAN
+75 
-89 QGGQA
+89 
-94 NPAGGTAQ
+94 
-102 PAGGAAQ
+102 
-109 PAAGTAQPAGQG
+109 
-121 NQADPNNAAQ
+121 
-131 AQPGNQAAPANQA
+131 
-144 GQGNNQ
+144 
-150 ATPANQTQ
+150 
-158 PANAPAAAQPAAPVA
+158 
-173 ANAQTQDPNASN
+173 
-185 TGEGSI
+185 
-191 NTTLTFDDPAISTDE
+191 
-206 NRQDPTVTVTDKV
+206 
-219 NGYSLIN
+219 
-226 NGKIGFVNSELRRSD
+226 

-340 LDLQF
+340 LDLEF

-412 ASLKSDQF
+412 ASLKADQF

-547 LQQQVNSQVDNSHYT
+547 LQQQVNSQVDDSHYT

-590 NRASQTDIDGLVTKL
+590 NRASQADIDGLVTKL

-616 AELDAKAQEK
+616 SELDAKAQEK

-663 TSQGVTTEK
+663 TAQGVTTEK

-731 AIKDIGAA
+731 AIKDIDAA

-758 TTPATTAK
+758 TAPATTAK

-807 SGVKAIETT
+807 SGVKAIEATT
-816 MTAQDLERVKNE
+816 TAQDLDRVKNE
-828 EISKIEN
+828 EIFKIEN

-864 SNATNEEVAEADA
+864 SNATDEEVAEADA
-877 AVEAAQK
+877 AVDAAQTE
-884 QGLHD
+884 GLHD

-902 KSKVL
+902 KAKVL

-916 AKVKPAADTE
+916 ARVKPAADRE
-926 VENAYNTRKQ
+926 VDNAYNTRKQ
-936 EIQNSNASTTEEK
+936 EIQNSN
-949 QAAYTELDTKK
+949 
-960 QEARTNLDT
+960 
-969 ANSNSEVAT
+969 
-978 AKDNGIAAINQVQ
+978 
-991 AATTKKSDAK
+991 
-1001 AEIAQK
+1001 
-1007 ASERKTAIEA
+1007 
-1017 MNDSTTEE
+1017 
-1025 QQAAKDKVDQ
+1025 
-1035 AVVTANADIDNA
+1035 
-1047 AANADIDNAAANAD
+1047 
-1061 VDNAKTTN
+1061 
-1069 EATIA
+1069 
-1074 AITPDANVKPAA
+1074 
-1086 KQAIA
+1086 
-1091 DKVQAQETAINANNG
+1091 
-1106 STTEEKEA
+1106 
-1114 AKQQVQTE
+1114 
-1122 KTTADT
+1122 
-1128 AIDGAHS
+1128 
-1135 NAEVEAAK
+1135 
-1143 NAEIAKIEAIQPAT
+1143 
-1157 TTKDDAK
+1157 
-1164 QAIATKANERK
+1164 
-1175 TAIAQTQDIT
+1175 
-1185 AEEIAA
+1185 
-1191 ANADVDNAVTQANS
+1191 
-1205 NIEAANS
+1205 
-1212 QNDVDQAK
+1212 
-1220 TTGETSIDQV
+1220 TS
-1230 TPTVNKKVT
+1230 
-1239 ARNEITAILNNKL
+1239 
-1252 QEIQATPDAT
+1252 
-1262 DEEKQAADAEANT
+1262 
-1275 ENGKANQA
+1275 
-1283 ISAAITNAQ
+1283 
-1292 VDEAKA
+1292 
-1298 NAEAAINAVTP
+1298 
-1309 KVVKK
+1309 
-1314 QAAKDEI
+1314 
-1321 DQLQATQ
+1321 
-1328 TNVINNDQ
+1328 
-1336 NATTEEKEA
+1336 TTEEKEA

-1366 DNGVDQAKDAG
+1366 NNGVDTAKDAG

-1385 PATAVKLNAKNDV
+1385 PATAVKSNAKNEV

-1419 KNAAKDLVLKA
+1419 KNAAKDLVSKA
-1430 KEKAYLDI
+1430 KEKAYQDI

-1449 IKDQAVTDIQ
+1449 IKDQAVADIQ

-1473 ELATKANEQKALIA
+1473 ELATKAKEQKALIA

-1507 LTQGNQNIENAQSID
+1507 LTQGNQNIENAKSID
-1522 DVNTAKENAIQ
+1522 DVNTAKDNAIQ

-1548 RAELLTEMQNK
+1548 RAELLNEMQNK
-1559 ITEILSDNTT
+1559 ITEILNDNTT

-1580 VRATYEE
+1580 VRAAYEE
-1587 GLNNINTAN
+1587 GLNNINAAT

-1621 KPAGKTAL
+1621 KPAGKTEL
-1629 DQAAADRKTQIEQ
+1629 DQAAADKKTQIEQ

-1647 QQEINDAKQEVDA
+1647 QQEINDAKQEVAA
-1660 ALNQAKTNVDQSSTN
+1660 ALNQAKTNIDQSSTN

-1794 SADTNAT
+1794 LADTNAT

-1824 NGVDNGDVDDALTQ
+1824 NGVDNSDVDDALTQ
-1838 GKAAIDAI
+1838 GKATIDAV
-1846 QVDATVKPKANQAIE
+1846 QVDATVKPKANQAIDA
-1861 VKAEDT
+1861 KAQET

-1880 EKTEALAMIKQIT
+1880 EKRL
-1893 DQAKQGIT
+1893 
-1901 DATTTAEVEKAKAQG
+1901 
-1916 LEAFDNI
+1916 
-1923 QIDSTEKQKAIEEL
+1923 
-1937 ETALDQIEA
+1937 
-1946 GVNVDADATT
+1946 
-1956 EEKEAFTNALED
+1956 
-1968 ILSKA
+1968 
-1973 TEDISDQ
+1973 
-1980 TTNAEIATVKN
+1980 
-1991 SALEQLKA
+1991 
-1999 QRINPEV
+1999 
-2006 KKNAL
+2006 
-2011 EAIREVVNKQI
+2011 
-2022 EIIKNADA
+2022 
-2030 DASAKE
+2030 
-2036 IARTDLGRYF
+2036 
-2046 DRFADKLDKTQTNAE
+2046 
-2061 VAELQNVTIP
+2061 
-2071 AIEAIVPQNDP
+2071 
-2082 DANDTNNGIDNNDA
+2082 
-2096 TANSNAN
+2096 
-2103 ATPENTGQP
+2103 
-2112 NVSETTDNGKADAS
+2112 
-2126 PTTPNNSDA
+2126 
-2135 ATGETTATSA
+2135 
-2145 TDDAN
+2145 
-2150 DKPQANNNSSVD
+2150 
-2162 ASTNSPT
+2162 
-2169 MDNDV
+2169 
-2174 TSKPEVEST
+2174 
-2183 NNGTT
+2183 
-2188 DKPVTETDNAT
+2188 
-2199 PAESTTNNNST
+2199 
-2210 TTATNENAPTGST
+2210 
-2223 ATAPTTASTEAASSA
+2223 
-2238 DSKDNASVNDS
+2238 
-2249 KQNAEVNN
+2249 
-2257 SAESQS
+2257 
-2263 TNGKVAQPKSENK
+2263 
-2276 AKAEKDGRDST
+2276 
-2287 NQSMVESTTETLPSA
+2287 
-2302 DITEPNVPSNT
+2302 
-2313 SKDKEESTTN
+2313 
-2323 QTDAGQL
+2323 
-2330 KSETNVASNEA
+2330 
-2341 DKSPSKADT
+2341 
-2350 EVSNKP
+2350 
-2356 STSASS
+2356 
-2362 EAKDKM
+2362 
-2368 TSTNVSQ
+2368 
-2375 KDDTATAD
+2375 
-2383 TNDTQTSV
+2383 
-2391 GPVANNKA
+2391 
-2399 KDMQTNDTQKSVGS
+2399 
-2413 VANNKATQNDGAN
+2413 
-2426 ASPATVSNGS
+2426 
-2436 NSANQ
+2436 
-2441 DMLNV
+2441 
-2446 TKPEENKVKTKSAQ
+2446 
-2460 QGKVNK
+2460 
-2466 PKQQAKTLPD
+2466 
-2476 TGMSHNDDL
+2476 H
-2485 PYAELALG
+2485 
-2493 AGMAFLIR
+2493 
-2501 RFTKKDQQTEE
+2501 

>member
-29 ISINPTTASA
+29 ISTNPTTASA

-54 DANAQP
+54 DANTQP
-60 NANAGAQANPAAQPA
+60 NANAGAQANPTAQPA
-75 APANQGQPAAQPAN
+75 ALANQGQPAAQPAN

-94 NPAGGTAQ
+94 NPAGG
-102 PAGGAAQ
+102 AAQ
-109 PAAGTAQPAGQG
+109 PNTQPAGQG

-150 ATPANQTQ
+150 ATPNNNATPANQTQ
-158 PANAPAAAQPAAPVA
+158 PANAPAAAQPA

-393 TNNKEYTI
+393 TNNKEFTI

-412 ASLKSDQF
+412 ASLKADQF

-572 KQQADTILNED
+572 KQQADNILNED

-590 NRASQTDIDGLVTKL
+590 NRASQAAIDGLVTKL

-731 AIKDIGAA
+731 AIKDIDAA

-758 TTPATTAK
+758 TAPATTAK

-807 SGVKAIETT
+807 SDVKAIEATT
-816 MTAQDLERVKNE
+816 TAQDLERVKNE

-848 EVKQAA
+848 DVKQAA

-960 QEARTNLDT
+960 QEARTNLDA
-969 ANSNSEVAT
+969 ANTNSDVTT
-978 AKDNGIAAINQVQ
+978 AKDNSIAAINQVQ

-1035 AVVTANADIDNA
+1035 AVVTANTDIDNA
-1047 AANADIDNAAANAD
+1047 AANTD

-1074 AITPDANVKPAA
+1074 AITPDANVKPTA

-1091 DKVQAQETAINANNG
+1091 DKVQAQETAIDAYNG
-1106 STTEEKEA
+1106 ATTEEKAA

-1122 KTTADT
+1122 KTTADA

-1164 QAIATKANERK
+1164 QAITTKANERK
-1175 TAIAQTQDIT
+1175 AAIAQTQDIT

-1191 ANADVDNAVTQANS
+1191 ANADVDNAVTQVNS

-1230 TPTVNKKVT
+1230 TPTVNKKAT
-1239 ARNEITAILNNKL
+1239 ARNEITTILNNKL
-1252 QEIQATPDAT
+1252 QAIQATPDAT

-1283 ISAAITNAQ
+1283 ISAATTNAQ

-1298 NAEAAINAVTP
+1298 NAEVAINAVTP

-1321 DQLQATQ
+1321 DQLQVAQ
-1328 TNVINNDQ
+1328 TSVINNDQ
-1336 NATTEEKEA
+1336 NATNEEKEA

-1385 PATAVKLNAKNDV
+1385 PATAVKSNAKNEV

-1430 KEKAYLDI
+1430 KEKAYQDI

-1449 IKDQAVTDIQ
+1449 IKDQAVADVQ

-1522 DVNTAKENAIQ
+1522 DVNTAKDNAIQ

-1660 ALNQAKTNVDQSSTN
+1660 TLNQAKTNVDQSSTN

-1699 KDALAKIADAY
+1699 KDALAKIEAAY
-1710 NAKVNEA
+1710 NSKVNEA

-1771 PTGKKESATTD
+1771 PTGKKETATTD

-1861 VKAEDT
+1861 AKAEDT
-1867 KESIDQSDQLTAE
+1867 KESIDHSDQLTAE

-1893 DQAKQGIT
+1893 DQAKKGIN

-2030 DASAKE
+2030 SAKE

-2046 DRFADKLDKTQTNAE
+2046 DRFADNLDKTQTNAE

-2082 DANDTNNGIDNNDA
+2082 DANDTNNGTDNNDA

-2135 ATGETTATSA
+2135 ATGETTATSTNNPS

-2150 DKPQANNNSSVD
+2150 NKPTANNNSSVD
-2162 ASTNSPT
+2162 ASTDNSAT
-2169 MDNDV
+2169 GNGTID
-2174 TSKPEVEST
+2174 KPEVEST

-2188 DKPVTETDNAT
+2188 DKPATETDNVT
-2199 PAESTTNNNST
+2199 PAESTTNNNS

-2238 DSKDNASVNDS
+2238 DSKDNAFVNDS

-2263 TNGKVAQPKSENK
+2263 TNGMVVQPKSENK

-2302 DITEPNVPSNT
+2302 DITEPKVPSNT

-2323 QTDAGQL
+2323 QTDAGHL
-2330 KSETNVASNEA
+2330 KSETNVASNEV
-2341 DKSPSKADT
+2341 DKSEGNVDT
-2350 EVSNKP
+2350 DVSNKP
-2356 STSASS
+2356 STSKPS
-2362 EAKDKM
+2362 EAKDKA
-2368 TSTNVSQ
+2368 TSTEDSQ
-2375 KDDTATAD
+2375 KADMATAD
-2383 TNDTQTSV
+2383 T
-2391 GPVANNKA
+2391 
-2399 KDMQTNDTQKSVGS
+2399 KDNQAAIGATADV
-2413 VANNKATQNDGAN
+2413 NNKATQNDGAN

-2436 NSANQ
+2436 NSTNQ

-2446 TKPEENKVKTKSAQ
+2446 TKTEENKANVKSAQ

>member
-1 MNLFRQ
+1 
-7 QKFSIRKFNVGIF
+7 
-20 SALIATVTF
+20 
-29 ISINPTTASA
+29 
-39 AEQNQPAQNQPAQPA
+39 
-54 DANAQP
+54 
-60 NANAGAQANPAAQPA
+60 
-75 APANQGQPAAQPAN
+75 
-89 QGGQA
+89 
-94 NPAGGTAQ
+94 
-102 PAGGAAQ
+102 
-109 PAAGTAQPAGQG
+109 
-121 NQADPNNAAQ
+121 
-131 AQPGNQAAPANQA
+131 
-144 GQGNNQ
+144 
-150 ATPANQTQ
+150 
-158 PANAPAAAQPAAPVA
+158 
-173 ANAQTQDPNASN
+173 
-185 TGEGSI
+185 
-191 NTTLTFDDPAISTDE
+191 
-206 NRQDPTVTVTDKV
+206 
-219 NGYSLIN
+219 
-226 NGKIGFVNSELRRSD
+226 

-340 LDLQF
+340 LDLEF

-412 ASLKSDQF
+412 ASLKADQF

-547 LQQQVNSQVDNSHYT
+547 LQQQVNSQVDDSHYT

-590 NRASQTDIDGLVTKL
+590 NRASQADIDGLVTKL

-616 AELDAKAQEK
+616 SELDAKAQEK

-663 TSQGVTTEK
+663 TAQGVTTEK

-731 AIKDIGAA
+731 AIKDIDAA

-758 TTPATTAK
+758 TAPATTAK

-807 SGVKAIETT
+807 SGVKAIEATT
-816 MTAQDLERVKNE
+816 TAQDLDRVKNE
-828 EISKIEN
+828 EIFKIEN

-864 SNATNEEVAEADA
+864 SNATDEEVAEADA
-877 AVEAAQK
+877 AVDAAQTE
-884 QGLHD
+884 GLHD

-902 KSKVL
+902 KAKVL

-916 AKVKPAADTE
+916 ARVKPAADRE
-926 VENAYNTRKQ
+926 VDNAYNTRKQ
-936 EIQNSNASTTEEK
+936 EIQNSNTSTTEEK
-949 QAAYTELDTKK
+949 EAAYTQLDAKK
-960 QEARTNLDT
+960 QEARTNLDA
-969 ANSNSEVAT
+969 ANTNSAVTT

-1035 AVVTANADIDNA
+1035 AVVNANADIDNA
-1047 AANADIDNAAANAD
+1047 AANND

-1074 AITPDANVKPAA
+1074 AITPDANVKP
-1086 KQAIA
+1086 Q
-1091 DKVQAQETAINANNG
+1091 
-1106 STTEEKEA
+1106 

-1175 TAIAQTQDIT
+1175 AAIAQTQEIT

-1191 ANADVDNAVTQANS
+1191 ANANVDNAVTEAN
-1205 NIEAANS
+1205 NHIETANS
-1212 QNDVDQAK
+1212 QNEVDQAK
-1220 TTGETSIDQV
+1220 TTGEASIDQV
-1230 TPTVNKKVT
+1230 TPTVNKKAT
-1239 ARNEITAILNNKL
+1239 ARNEITTILNNKL
-1252 QEIQATPDAT
+1252 QAIQATPDAT
-1262 DEEKQAADAEANT
+1262 DEEKQAAETEANT
-1275 ENGKANQA
+1275 ENAKANQA
-1283 ISAAITNAQ
+1283 ITAATTNAE
-1292 VDEAKA
+1292 VDEAKT

-1309 KVVKK
+1309 KVMKK

-1321 DQLQATQ
+1321 DQLQAAQ
-1328 TNVINNDQ
+1328 TAVINNDQ
-1336 NATTEEKEA
+1336 NATNEEKEA

-1366 DNGVDQAKDAG
+1366 NNGVDTAKDAG

-1385 PATAVKLNAKNDV
+1385 PATAVKSNAKNEV

-1419 KNAAKDLVLKA
+1419 KNAAKDLVSKA
-1430 KEKAYLDI
+1430 KEKAYQDI

-1449 IKDQAVTDIQ
+1449 IKDQAVADIQ

-1473 ELATKANEQKALIA
+1473 ELATKAKEQKALIA

-1507 LTQGNQNIENAQSID
+1507 LTQGNQNIENAKSID
-1522 DVNTAKENAIQ
+1522 DVNTAKDNAIQ

-1548 RAELLTEMQNK
+1548 RAELLNEMQNK
-1559 ITEILSDNTT
+1559 ITEILNDNTT

-1580 VRATYEE
+1580 VRAAYEE
-1587 GLNNINTAN
+1587 GLNNINAAT

-1621 KPAGKTAL
+1621 KPAGKTEL
-1629 DQAAADRKTQIEQ
+1629 DQAAADKKTQIEQ

-1660 ALNQAKTNVDQSSTN
+1660 ALNQAKTNIDQSSTN

-1794 SADTNAT
+1794 LADTNAT

-1824 NGVDNGDVDDALTQ
+1824 NGVDNSDVDDALTQ
-1838 GKAAIDAI
+1838 GKATIDAV
-1846 QVDATVKPKANQAIE
+1846 QVDATVKPKANQAIDA
-1861 VKAEDT
+1861 KAQET

-1880 EKTEALAMIKQIT
+1880 EKTAALATIKQIT

-1999 QRINPEV
+1999 QRINPVV

-2022 EIIKNADA
+2022 EIIENADA

-2046 DRFADKLDKTQTNAE
+2046 DRFADKLDKTQTNTE
-2061 VAELQNVTIP
+2061 VDELQNVTIP
-2071 AIEAIVPQNDP
+2071 AIEAIVPQKDP
-2082 DANDTNNGIDNNDA
+2082 NANDTNSGSDNNDA

-2112 NVSETTDNGKADAS
+2112 NVTESTDNANADTS
-2126 PTTPNNSDA
+2126 STTTNNHNDA
-2135 ATGETTATSA
+2135 ATGGTTATSTDNSA
-2145 TDDAN
+2145 TGN
-2150 DKPQANNNSSVD
+2150 GTSDKS
-2162 ASTNSPT
+2162 
-2169 MDNDV
+2169 
-2174 TSKPEVEST
+2174 EVEST

-2188 DKPVTETDNAT
+2188 DKSATETDNAT
-2199 PAESTTNNNST
+2199 PAESARNNNS

-2223 ATAPTTASTEAASSA
+2223 ATVPTTNASTGAASSA

-2257 SAESQS
+2257 SGESQS

-2276 AKAEKDGRDST
+2276 AKDEKDGRDST

-2302 DITEPNVPSNT
+2302 DITEPKVPSNT
-2313 SKDKEESTTN
+2313 EKDKKESTTN

-2341 DKSPSKADT
+2341 DKSEGNVDT
-2350 EVSNKP
+2350 DVSNKP
-2356 STSASS
+2356 STSKPS
-2362 EAKDKM
+2362 EAKDKA
-2368 TSTNVSQ
+2368 TSTEDSQ
-2375 KDDTATAD
+2375 KADMATSDKKDNQAAIGATAD
-2383 TNDTQTSV
+2383 V
-2391 GPVANNKA
+2391 
-2399 KDMQTNDTQKSVGS
+2399 
-2413 VANNKATQNDGAN
+2413 NNKATQNDGAN

-2441 DMLNV
+2441 DMLKV
-2446 TKPEENKVKTKSAQ
+2446 TNTDKHQAKATSAQ
-2460 QGKVNK
+2460 QGKENK
-2466 PKQQAKTLPD
+2466 AKQQAKTLPD

-2485 PYAELALG
+2485 PYVELALG

>member
-29 ISINPTTASA
+29 ISTNPTTASA

-54 DANAQP
+54 DANTQP
-60 NANAGAQANPAAQPA
+60 NANAGAQANPTAQPA

-94 NPAGGTAQ
+94 NPAGGGAQ
-102 PAGGAAQ
+102 PN
-109 PAAGTAQPAGQG
+109 TQPAGQG

-150 ATPANQTQ
+150 ATPNNNATPANQTQ
-158 PANAPAAAQPAAPVA
+158 PANAPAAAQPA

-393 TNNKEYTI
+393 TNNKEFTI

-412 ASLKSDQF
+412 ASLKADQF

-572 KQQADTILNED
+572 KQQADNILNED

-590 NRASQTDIDGLVTKL
+590 NRASQAAIDGLVTKL

-731 AIKDIGAA
+731 AIKDIDAA

-758 TTPATTAK
+758 TAPATTAK

-807 SGVKAIETT
+807 SGVKAIEATT
-816 MTAQDLERVKNE
+816 TAQDLERVKNE

-848 EVKQAA
+848 DVKQAA

-960 QEARTNLDT
+960 QEARTNLDA
-969 ANSNSEVAT
+969 ANTNSDVTT
-978 AKDNGIAAINQVQ
+978 AKDNSIAAINQVQ

-1035 AVVTANADIDNA
+1035 AVVTANTDIDNA
-1047 AANADIDNAAANAD
+1047 AANTD

-1074 AITPDANVKPAA
+1074 AITPDANVKPTA

-1091 DKVQAQETAINANNG
+1091 DKVQAQETAIDAYNG
-1106 STTEEKEA
+1106 ATTEEKAA

-1122 KTTADT
+1122 KTTADA

-1164 QAIATKANERK
+1164 QAITTKANERK
-1175 TAIAQTQDIT
+1175 AAIAQTQDIT

-1230 TPTVNKKVT
+1230 TPTVNKKAT
-1239 ARNEITAILNNKL
+1239 ARNEITTILNNKL
-1252 QEIQATPDAT
+1252 QAIQATPDAT

-1283 ISAAITNAQ
+1283 ISAATTNAQ

-1298 NAEAAINAVTP
+1298 NAEVAINAVTP

-1321 DQLQATQ
+1321 DQLQVAQ
-1328 TNVINNDQ
+1328 TSVINNDQ
-1336 NATTEEKEA
+1336 NATNEEKEA

-1385 PATAVKLNAKNDV
+1385 PATAVKSNAKNEV

-1430 KEKAYLDI
+1430 KEKAYQDI

-1449 IKDQAVTDIQ
+1449 IKDQAVADVQ

-1522 DVNTAKENAIQ
+1522 DVNTAKDNAIQ

-1660 ALNQAKTNVDQSSTN
+1660 TLNQAKTNVDQSSTN

-1699 KDALAKIADAY
+1699 KDALAKIEAAY
-1710 NAKVNEA
+1710 NSKVNEA

-1771 PTGKKESATTD
+1771 PTGKKETATTD

-1861 VKAEDT
+1861 AKAEDT
-1867 KESIDQSDQLTAE
+1867 KESIDHSDQLTAE

-1893 DQAKQGIT
+1893 DQAKKGIN

-1916 LEAFDNI
+1916 LDAFDNI

-2030 DASAKE
+2030 SAKE

-2046 DRFADKLDKTQTNAE
+2046 DRFADNLDKTQTNAE

-2082 DANDTNNGIDNNDA
+2082 DANDTNNGTDNNDA

-2135 ATGETTATSA
+2135 ATGETTATSTNNPS

-2150 DKPQANNNSSVD
+2150 NKPTANNNSSVD
-2162 ASTNSPT
+2162 ASTDNSAT
-2169 MDNDV
+2169 GNGTID
-2174 TSKPEVEST
+2174 KPEVEST

-2188 DKPVTETDNAT
+2188 DKPATETDNVT
-2199 PAESTTNNNST
+2199 PAESTTNNNS

-2238 DSKDNASVNDS
+2238 DSKDNAFVNDS

-2263 TNGKVAQPKSENK
+2263 TNGMVVQPKSENK

-2302 DITEPNVPSNT
+2302 DITEPKVPSNT

-2323 QTDAGQL
+2323 QTDAGHL
-2330 KSETNVASNEA
+2330 KSETNVASNEV
-2341 DKSPSKADT
+2341 DKSEGNVDT
-2350 EVSNKP
+2350 DVSNKP
-2356 STSASS
+2356 STSKPS
-2362 EAKDKM
+2362 EAKDKA
-2368 TSTNVSQ
+2368 TSTEDSQ
-2375 KDDTATAD
+2375 KADMATAD
-2383 TNDTQTSV
+2383 T
-2391 GPVANNKA
+2391 
-2399 KDMQTNDTQKSVGS
+2399 KDNQAAIGATADV
-2413 VANNKATQNDGAN
+2413 NNKATQNDGAN

-2436 NSANQ
+2436 NSTNQ

-2446 TKPEENKVKTKSAQ
+2446 TKTEENKANVKSAQ